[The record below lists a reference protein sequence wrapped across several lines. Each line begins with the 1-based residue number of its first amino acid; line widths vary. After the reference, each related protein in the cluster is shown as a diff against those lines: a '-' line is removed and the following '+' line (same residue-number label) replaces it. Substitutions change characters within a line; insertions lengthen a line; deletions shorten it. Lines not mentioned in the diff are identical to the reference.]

1 MFSQRNN
8 PYCDLLIISGAKI
21 KNFYESTKCFKSFL
35 YFCQQITKNAI
46 NMKKILGLDLGTTSI
61 GWALVNEKE
70 NDNEKS
76 EIIRLGVRV
85 NPLTID
91 EKTNYEKGKSITT
104 NADRRL
110 KRSMH
115 RNLQRYKLRRKNL
128 IECLLEHH
136 IISNETPL
144 YEQGNNTTFQ
154 TYRARAKAVT
164 EEVTLE
170 DFARVLLMI
179 NKKRGY
185 KSSRKVK
192 DGEEGELI
200 DGMEIAK
207 RLYEEN
213 LTPGQLL
220 LDLYQKGKK
229 NKPTFYRSDLQAE
242 FDKIW
247 EMQSAFYP
255 DILTDDFKSSV
266 RGFNKTQTSGAFY
279 GVHQIST
286 AKNSGKEGYAQSLL
300 WRTEA
305 IKHQLDIE
313 EVAYALADINGAI
326 NNSSKRLAMISDRS
340 KELYFNHQTIGQ
352 YLMQRL
358 DENPNNSLTNIIFYR
373 QDYLDEFE
381 AIWEKQAQYHSE
393 LTPELKK
400 EIRDIIIFYQR
411 DLKSSK
417 NLVSYCELEH
427 AEREITIEG
436 KKKTM
441 LTGCKVC
448 PKSSPLFQDFK
459 IWQILNNLQVSVVGH
474 QRKRIKKDKLQLSLF
489 DDAETGSLNRFLTQ
503 EEKDI
508 LYNELSIKDK
518 MSKRDVLKLLFDNP
532 KELDLNYKEVEGNR
546 TMAALF
552 KAYQD
557 IISLTGNGEYEFSKM
572 STDEVMSITTEIF
585 AGLGYK
591 TDFLTF
597 DSLLEGKAL
606 EQQPAYRL
614 WHLLY
619 SYSGDKSVTGNE
631 ALLNRIQ
638 ELCGFE
644 KEYATILANVS
655 LALDYGSLSA
665 KAIRK
670 ILPHMM
676 KGYEYSEACKMAGYN
691 HSVRSMTKE
700 ELANKEYKSRLD
712 EIRRNSL
719 RNPVVEKILNQM
731 INVINEIIKTY
742 GKPDEIRIEMARE
755 LKKSQEERELL
766 EAAIRKNTAESERL
780 RKELEEEFGI
790 QHVTR
795 NDILRYK
802 LYNELKLNGYKTLY
816 SNTYIPREELYSK
829 RFDIEHIIP
838 QSRLFD
844 DSFSNKT
851 LEVRD
856 INIEKGNKTAYD
868 FVAEKYNEQGLAD
881 YESRVEELFNNKVIS
896 RTKRNNLLM
905 KESEIPSDFLERD
918 LRDSQYIA
926 RKARE
931 ILEEIVPF
939 VVTTTGAVTSRLRE
953 DWQLVNIMQELNWNK
968 YNALGLT
975 ERYTDKNGNI
985 VKRIKDWTKRNDH
998 RHHAMDAL
1006 PIAFTKRSIVQYLSN
1021 LNARSDKS
1029 SSIYGIEQK
1038 ELHRDEKDHKLV
1050 FNAPM
1055 PLDEFRAEAIKHLES
1070 ILVSIKAKNKVVT
1083 KNINKVK
1090 TKDGHQQKVQLTPRG
1105 ALHNETVYG
1114 KIRNYEAEFRK
1125 VDGKFTEEV
1134 ILRVSNQKYR
1144 EALLKR
1150 LAEFDNDPKKA
1161 FTGKN
1166 SLEKSPIWLN
1176 ADHSHAVPLKIKLYK
1191 IVDVFT
1197 IKKAV
1202 DKDLKIDKVID
1213 NKVRAILQARLDEFN
1228 GDAAKAFS
1236 NLDENPIWLNKE
1248 KGIAIKRVKI
1258 RAKVSSDTSVPLHI
1272 KKDLLGNIIEDVEGR
1287 PLPTDYVNTANN
1299 HHVAIFVDTEGNW
1312 HEHVVSFFEAT
1323 ASALL
1328 GLPIVDKNYKS
1339 EEGWKFLFSMKQ
1351 NEYFVFP
1358 NEETGFIPSEIDLM
1372 DIKNYPLIS
1381 PNLYRVQ
1388 KFSSLFYIFRHHLE
1402 TNVEE
1407 PNELKDTTW
1416 KSIRSV
1422 KNLNGVIKVRVNHL
1436 GTIVAVGEY

>member
-1 MFSQRNN
+1 
-8 PYCDLLIISGAKI
+8 
-21 KNFYESTKCFKSFL
+21 
-35 YFCQQITKNAI
+35 
-46 NMKKILGLDLGTTSI
+46 MKKILGLDLGTTSI

-70 NDNEKS
+70 NDS
-76 EIIRLGVRV
+76 ENSSIIRLGVRV
-85 NPLTID
+85 NPLTVD
-91 EKTNYEKGKSITT
+91 EKTNFEKGKSITT
-104 NADRRL
+104 NADRRM
-110 KRSMH
+110 KRSIH
-115 RNLQRYKLRRKNL
+115 RNLQRFKLRRKNL
-128 IECLLEHH
+128 VDCLLENH
-136 IISNETPL
+136 IISEKTEL
-144 YEQGNNTTFQ
+144 FEAGNNSTFK

-164 EEVTLE
+164 EEISLE

-200 DGMEIAK
+200 DGIEIAK
-207 RLYEEN
+207 RLYDEGI
-213 LTPGQLL
+213 TPGQLL
-220 LDLYQKGKK
+220 LDLALKGKK
-229 NKPTFYRSDLQAE
+229 NRPSFYRSDLQAE

-247 EMQSAFYP
+247 DVQSKYYP
-255 DILTDDFKSSV
+255 TILTDDFRASIH
-266 RGFNKTQTSGAFY
+266 GFNKTQTSGAFF
-279 GVHQIST
+279 GVHKIYT
-286 AKNSGKEGYAQSLL
+286 AKNSGKEGYLQALK
-300 WRTEA
+300 WRTDA
-305 IKHQLDIE
+305 LVKKLGID
-313 EVAYALADINGAI
+313 EVAYILADINGAI

-340 KELYFNHQTIGQ
+340 KELYFNHLTVGQ

-358 DENPNNSLTNIIFYR
+358 DKNPNASLANIIFYR
-373 QDYLDEFE
+373 QDYMDEFE
-381 AIWEKQAQYHSE
+381 AIWEKQKQYHPE
-393 LTPELKK
+393 LTAELKK

-411 DLKSSK
+411 DLKSCK

-427 AEREITIEG
+427 NKREIEIDG
-436 KKKTM
+436 KKKTI

-459 IWQILNNLQVSVVGH
+459 IWQILNNLVVSVTGH
-474 QRKRIKKDKLQLSLF
+474 KRKRIKKDQTQPSLF
-489 DDAETGSLNRFLTQ
+489 GDAEVGSLQRFLTQ
-503 EEKDI
+503 EEKDV
-508 LYNELSIKDK
+508 LYKELTIREK
-518 MSKRDVLKLLFDNP
+518 MNKKEVLKLLFDNP
-532 KELDLNYKEVEGNR
+532 KELDLNYKEVEGNK

-552 KAYQD
+552 KAYQN
-557 IISLTGNGEYEFSKM
+557 IISLTGNGEYDFTKM
-572 STDEVMSITTEIF
+572 PADEVMALVKEIF
-585 AGLGYK
+585 SGLGYK
-591 TDFLTF
+591 TDYLTF
-597 DSLLEGKAL
+597 DSLLEGKEL
-606 EQQPAYRL
+606 EKQSAYRL

-619 SYSGDKSVTGNE
+619 SYTGDSSVTGNE
-631 ALLNRIQ
+631 SLLNKIKDI
-638 ELCGFE
+638 CGFE
-644 KEYATILANVS
+644 KEYAIILANLS
-655 LALDYGSLSA
+655 MPLDYGSLSA

-670 ILPHMM
+670 IMPFMV
-676 KGYEYSEACKMAGYN
+676 KGYEYSEACTKAGYN
-691 HSVRSMTKE
+691 HSVRSLTKE
-700 ELANKEYKSRLD
+700 ELANKEYKTKLD
-712 EIRRNSL
+712 EIKRNSL

-731 INVINEIIKTY
+731 INVINEIITTY

-766 EAAIRKNTAESERL
+766 DAAIRQNTAESEKL

-816 SNTYIPREELYSK
+816 SNTYIPREELFSK

-838 QSRLFD
+838 KARLFD

-856 INIEKGNKTAYD
+856 INIEKGDMTAYD
-868 FVAEKYNEQGLAD
+868 YVEGKYDETYLAN
-881 YESRVEELFNNKVIS
+881 YESRVEELFAAKVIS

-905 KESEIPSDFLERD
+905 KEADIPSDFLERD

-931 ILEEIVPF
+931 ILEDLVPF

-953 DWQLVNIMQELNWNK
+953 DWQLVNLMQELNWEK
-968 YNALGLT
+968 YDALGLT

-1006 PIAFTKRSIVQYLSN
+1006 TIAFTKRSIVQYLSN

-1038 ELHRDEKDHKLV
+1038 ELHRDEKDRKLV

-1055 PLDEFRAEAIKHLES
+1055 PLNEFRAEARKHLES

-1083 KNINKVK
+1083 KNINKAK
-1090 TKDGHQQKVQLTPRG
+1090 TKDGRQQKIQLTPRG

-1114 KIRNYEAEFRK
+1114 KITNFEAEYRK
-1125 VDGKFTEEV
+1125 VDGKFTEET

-1144 EALLKR
+1144 EALLNR
-1150 LAEFDNDPKKA
+1150 LNEFNNDPKKA

-1166 SLEKSPIWLN
+1166 SLEKNPIWLN
-1176 ADHSHAVPLKIKLYK
+1176 TDHSHCVPAKVKLYK
-1191 IVDVFT
+1191 KVDVFT

-1202 DKDLKIDKVID
+1202 DKDLKLDKVID
-1213 NKVRAILQARLDEFN
+1213 NKIRVILQQRLDEFG

-1236 NLDENPIWLNKE
+1236 NLDDNPIWLNKD

-1258 RAKVSSDTSVPLHI
+1258 KAKVSSETSIPLHV
-1272 KKDLLGNIIEDVEGR
+1272 KRDLFGNIIKDASGNAV
-1287 PLPTDYVNTANN
+1287 PTDYVNTASN
-1299 HHVAIFVDTEGNW
+1299 HHAAIFVDNDGVW

-1323 ASALL
+1323 ASALM
-1328 GLPIVDKNYKS
+1328 GLPVVDKNYKS

-1358 NEETGFIPSEIDLM
+1358 NEKTGFIPSEIDLT
-1372 DIKNYPLIS
+1372 DPANYHLIS
-1381 PNLYRVQ
+1381 PNLFRVQ
-1388 KFSSLFYIFRHHLE
+1388 KFSSSFYVFRHHLE
-1402 TNVEE
+1402 TNVDESTK
-1407 PNELKDTTW
+1407 LMGTTW
-1416 KSIRSV
+1416 KRLQTI
-1422 KNLNGVIKVRVNHL
+1422 KYLEGIIKVRLNHL
-1436 GTIVAVGEY
+1436 GQIKSVGEY

>member
-1 MFSQRNN
+1 
-8 PYCDLLIISGAKI
+8 
-21 KNFYESTKCFKSFL
+21 
-35 YFCQQITKNAI
+35 
-46 NMKKILGLDLGTTSI
+46 MKKILGLDLGTTSI

-85 NPLTID
+85 NPLTVD
-91 EKTNYEKGKSITT
+91 EKSNFERGKSITT
-104 NADRRL
+104 NADRRM

-136 IISNETPL
+136 IISEDTPL
-144 YEQGNNTTFQ
+144 FEQGNNTTFQ

-164 EEVTLE
+164 EEITLDE
-170 DFARVLLMI
+170 FARVLLMI

-207 RLYEEN
+207 RLYEDN

-220 LDLYQKGKK
+220 LDLYNKGKK
-229 NKPTFYRSDLQAE
+229 NRPTFYRSDLQAE

-247 EMQSAFYP
+247 EVQSAFYP
-255 DILTDDFKSSV
+255 NILTDDFKSSIH
-266 RGFNKTQTSGAFY
+266 GFNKTQTSGAFY
-279 GVHQIST
+279 GVHQIYT
-286 AKNSGKEGYAQSLL
+286 AKNSGKEGYLQSLT
-300 WRTEA
+300 WRTEGL
-305 IKHQLDIE
+305 KHRLDIE

-352 YLMQRL
+352 YLMRHL

-373 QDYLDEFE
+373 QDYMDEFE
-381 AIWEKQAQYHSE
+381 AIWERQAQYHPE
-393 LTPELKK
+393 LTTELKK

-411 DLKSSK
+411 DLKSCK

-427 AEREITIEG
+427 TEREITIDG
-436 KKKTM
+436 KKKTI

-474 QRKRIKKDKLQLSLF
+474 QRKRIKKDKSQLSLF
-489 DDAETGSLNRFLTQ
+489 DDAETGALNRFLTQ
-503 EEKDI
+503 EEKDV

-532 KELDLNYKEVEGNR
+532 KNLDLNYKEVEGNR
-546 TMAALF
+546 TMAALY

-557 IISLTGNGEYEFSKM
+557 IISLTGNGEYDFSKM
-572 STDEVMSITTEIF
+572 PANEAISITTEIF
-585 AGLGYK
+585 SGLGYK
-591 TDFLTF
+591 TDFLSF
-597 DSLLEGKAL
+597 NPLLEGKAL
-606 EQQPAYRL
+606 EQQPVYRL

-619 SYSGDKSVTGNE
+619 SYTGDKSVTGNE
-631 ALLNRIQ
+631 SLLKRIQ

-644 KEYATILANVS
+644 KEYASVLANIS

-691 HSVRSMTKE
+691 HSARSLTKE

-712 EIRRNSL
+712 IIKRNSL

-766 EAAIRKNTAESERL
+766 DAAIRKNTAESEKL
-780 RKELEEEFGI
+780 RKELEDEFGI

-816 SNTYIPREELYSK
+816 SNTYIPREELFSK

-856 INIEKGNKTAYD
+856 INIEKGNMTAYD
-868 FVAEKYNEQGLAD
+868 YVAGKYDEKYLVD
-881 YESRVEELFNNKVIS
+881 YESRIEELFAQKAIS

-905 KESEIPSDFLERD
+905 KEEDIPSDFLERD

-931 ILEEIVPF
+931 ILEELVPF

-953 DWQLVNIMQELNWNK
+953 DWQLVNIMQELNWEK
-968 YNALGLT
+968 YDALGLT
-975 ERYTDKNGNI
+975 ERYTDKNGNV

-1006 PIAFTKRSIVQYLSN
+1006 TIAFTKRSIVQYLSN
-1021 LNARSDKS
+1021 MNARSDKS

-1055 PLDEFRAEAIKHLES
+1055 PLNEFRAEAKNHLES

-1083 KNINKVK
+1083 KNINKGK

-1114 KIRNYEAEFRK
+1114 KIRNYEAEYRK

-1134 ILRVSNQKYR
+1134 ILRVSNQKCR

-1150 LAEFDNDPKKA
+1150 LAEFNNDPKKA

-1166 SLEKSPIWLN
+1166 SLEKNPIWLN
-1176 ADHSHAVPLKIKLYK
+1176 ADHSHAVPLKVKLYK

-1202 DKDLKIDKVID
+1202 DKDLKLDKVID
-1213 NKVRAILQARLDEFN
+1213 DKVRTILQQRLDEFG
-1228 GDAAKAFS
+1228 GDAAKAFT

-1258 RAKVSSDTSVPLHI
+1258 RGIANGEPIRVKRDI
-1272 KKDLLGNIIEDVEGR
+1272 KGNIIKDENGNPIPNDF
-1287 PLPTDYVNTANN
+1287 VNTGNN
-1299 HHVAIFVDTEGNW
+1299 HHVAVFRDQEGKL
-1312 HEHVVSFFEAT
+1312 HEQVVSFYEAT
-1323 ASALL
+1323 TRAIL
-1328 GLPIVDKNYKS
+1328 GYPIVDRLYRRS
-1339 EEGWKFLFSMKQ
+1339 EGWEFLFSMKQ

-1358 NEETGFIPSEIDLM
+1358 NEKTGFKPQEIDLLNANNWS
-1372 DIKNYPLIS
+1372 IIS

-1388 KFSSLFYIFRHHLE
+1388 KFTTGDYVFRHHLE
-1402 TNVEE
+1402 TNVESE
-1407 PNELKDTTW
+1407 NVLRDITW
-1416 KSIRSV
+1416 KRIRSIQDLEWIV
-1422 KNLNGVIKVRVNHL
+1422 KVRLNHL
-1436 GTIVAVGEY
+1436 GEIVAVGEY

>member
-1 MFSQRNN
+1 
-8 PYCDLLIISGAKI
+8 
-21 KNFYESTKCFKSFL
+21 
-35 YFCQQITKNAI
+35 
-46 NMKKILGLDLGTTSI
+46 MKRILGLDLGTTSI

-70 NDNEKS
+70 NDTEKS
-76 EIIRLGVRV
+76 SIIRLGVRV
-85 NPLTID
+85 NPLTVD
-91 EKTNYEKGKSITT
+91 EKSNFEKGKSITT

-128 IECLLEHH
+128 IECLIEHH
-136 IISNETPL
+136 IISEETPL
-144 YEQGNNTTFQ
+144 FELGNASTFK

-164 EEVTLE
+164 DEISLE

-207 RLYEEN
+207 RLYDED

-220 LDLYQKGKK
+220 LELFNQGKK
-229 NKPTFYRSDLQAE
+229 SRPTFYRSDLQAE

-247 EMQSAFYP
+247 HVQSAFYP
-255 DILTDDFKSSV
+255 DILTDDFKSKLH
-266 RGFNKTQTSGAFY
+266 GFNKNQTSGAFY
-279 GVHQIST
+279 GVYNIET
-286 AKNSGKEGYAQSLL
+286 PKNSGKEGYLQALK
-300 WRTEA
+300 WRTDALSKKLEIA
-305 IKHQLDIE
+305 

-352 YLMQRL
+352 NLMQRL
-358 DENPNNSLTNIIFYR
+358 DNNPNASLTNIIFYR
-373 QDYLDEFE
+373 QDYMDEFE
-381 AIWEKQAQYHSE
+381 AIWEKQAQYHPE
-393 LTPELKK
+393 LTSELKK

-411 DLKSSK
+411 DLKSAK

-427 AEREITIEG
+427 SKREIIVDG
-436 KKKTM
+436 KKKTVM
-441 LTGCKVC
+441 IGCKVC
-448 PKSSPLFQDFK
+448 PKSSLLFQEFK
-459 IWQILNNLQVSVVGH
+459 IWQVLNNLQVSVIGH
-474 QRKRIKKDKLQLSLF
+474 QQKRVKIDKSQPSLF
-489 DDAETGSLNRFLTQ
+489 DDVETGSLKRFLTQ

-508 LYNELSIKDK
+508 LYNELSIREK
-518 MSKRDVLKLLFDNP
+518 MNKRDVLKLLFDNP
-532 KELDLNYKEVEGNR
+532 KNLDLNYKDVEGNR

-557 IISLTGNGEYEFSKM
+557 IISLTGNGDYDFTKM
-572 STDEVMSITTEIF
+572 RKEEVIALVTEIF
-585 AGLGYK
+585 SGLGYK
-591 TDFLTF
+591 TDFLAF
-597 DSLLEGKAL
+597 DPLLEGKAL
-606 EQQPAYRL
+606 EQQPAYHL

-619 SYSGDKSVTGNE
+619 SYAGDKSKTGNE
-631 ALLNRIQ
+631 SLLNRIGVI
-638 ELCGFE
+638 CGFE
-644 KEYATILANVS
+644 KEYATILSNTS
-655 LALDYGSLSA
+655 LPLDYGSLSA

-670 ILPHMM
+670 ILPFMM
-676 KGYEYSEACKMAGYN
+676 KGYEYSEACNMAGYK
-691 HSVRSMTKE
+691 HSARSLTKE
-700 ELANKEYKSRLD
+700 ELAIKEYKDKLD
-712 EIRRNSL
+712 EIKRNSL

-755 LKKSQEERELL
+755 LKKSQEERQLL
-766 EAAIRKNTAESERL
+766 DEAIRKNTAESEEL
-780 RKELEEEFGI
+780 RKKLETEFGI
-790 QHVTR
+790 QHVTQ
-795 NDILRYK
+795 NDIIRLK
-802 LYNELKLNGYKTLY
+802 LYNELKQNGYKTLY
-816 SNTYIPREELYSK
+816 SNTYIPREELFSK
-829 RFDIEHIIP
+829 RFDIEHIIAKA
-838 QSRLFD
+838 RLFD

-856 INIEKGNKTAYD
+856 INIEKGNMTAYD
-868 FVAEKYNEQGLAD
+868 YVAGKYDDKYLSD
-881 YESRVEELFNNKVIS
+881 YENRVEELYASKAIS

-931 ILEEIVPF
+931 ILEELVPF

-953 DWQLVNIMQELNWNK
+953 DWQLVNIMQELNWDK
-968 YNALGLT
+968 YDALGMT
-975 ERYTDKNGNI
+975 ERYQDKNGNI
-985 VKRIKDWTKRNDH
+985 VRRIKGWTKRNDN

-1006 PIAFTKRSIVQYLSN
+1006 TIAFTKRSIVQYLSN
-1021 LNARSDKS
+1021 MNARSDKS
-1029 SSIYGIEQK
+1029 GSIYGIEQK
-1038 ELHRDEKDHKLV
+1038 ELHRDEKNNKLV

-1055 PLDEFRAEAIKHLES
+1055 PLDEFRAEAKKHLES

-1083 KNINKVK
+1083 KNINKAK
-1090 TKDGHQQKVQLTPRG
+1090 TKEGRQHKVQLTPRG

-1114 KIRNYEAEFRK
+1114 KIRNFEAEYKK
-1125 VDGKFTEEV
+1125 VDGKFSEET

-1150 LAEFDNDPKKA
+1150 LAEYGNNPQKA

-1166 SLEKSPIWLN
+1166 SLEKNPIWLN
-1176 ADHSHAVPLKIKLYK
+1176 ADHSHCLPMKVKLFK
-1191 IVDVFT
+1191 VVDVFT
-1197 IKKAV
+1197 IKKAI
-1202 DKDLKIDKVID
+1202 DKDLKLDKVID
-1213 NKVRAILQARLDEFN
+1213 QKIREILQTRLDEFGGN
-1228 GDAAKAFS
+1228 AAKAFS
-1236 NLDENPIWLNKE
+1236 NLDDNPIWLNKD

-1258 RAKVSSDTSVPLHI
+1258 KAKVSSETSVPLHI
-1272 KKDLLGNIIEDVEGR
+1272 KRYLFGNIITDKNGNAV
-1287 PLPTDYVNTANN
+1287 PTDYVNTANN
-1299 HHVAIFVDTEGNW
+1299 HHVAIFVDNEGVW

-1323 ASALL
+1323 ASAML

-1358 NEETGFIPSEIDLM
+1358 NEKTKFVPSEIDLT
-1372 DIKNYPLIS
+1372 DPNNYSIIS

-1388 KFSSLFYIFRHHLE
+1388 KFSSSFYVFRHHLE

-1407 PNELKDTTW
+1407 SNELKGCTW
-1416 KSIRSV
+1416 FRITSI
-1422 KNLNGVIKVRVNHL
+1422 KNLEKAVKVRVNHI
-1436 GTIVAVGEY
+1436 GNIVAVGEY

>member
-1 MFSQRNN
+1 
-8 PYCDLLIISGAKI
+8 
-21 KNFYESTKCFKSFL
+21 
-35 YFCQQITKNAI
+35 
-46 NMKKILGLDLGTTSI
+46 MKKILGLDLGTTSI

-85 NPLTID
+85 NPLTVD
-91 EKTNYEKGKSITT
+91 EKSNFERGKSITT
-104 NADRRL
+104 NADRRM

-136 IISNETPL
+136 IISEDTPL
-144 YEQGNNTTFQ
+144 FEQGNNTTFQ

-164 EEVTLE
+164 EEITLDE
-170 DFARVLLMI
+170 FARVLLMI

-207 RLYEEN
+207 RLYEDN

-220 LDLYQKGKK
+220 LDLYNKGKK
-229 NKPTFYRSDLQAE
+229 NRPTFYRSDLQAE

-247 EMQSAFYP
+247 EVQSAFYP
-255 DILTDDFKSSV
+255 NILTDDFKSSIH
-266 RGFNKTQTSGAFY
+266 GFNKTQTSGAFY
-279 GVHQIST
+279 GVHQIYT
-286 AKNSGKEGYAQSLL
+286 AKNSGKEGYLQSLT
-300 WRTEA
+300 WRTEGL
-305 IKHQLDIE
+305 KHRLDIE

-373 QDYLDEFE
+373 QDYMDEFE
-381 AIWEKQAQYHSE
+381 AIWERQAQYHPE
-393 LTPELKK
+393 LTTELKK

-411 DLKSSK
+411 DLKSCK

-427 AEREITIEG
+427 TEREITIDG
-436 KKKTM
+436 KKKTI

-474 QRKRIKKDKLQLSLF
+474 QRKRIKKDKSQLSLF
-489 DDAETGSLNRFLTQ
+489 DDAETGALNRFLTQ
-503 EEKDI
+503 EEKDV

-532 KELDLNYKEVEGNR
+532 KNLDLNYKEVEGNR
-546 TMAALF
+546 TMAALY

-557 IISLTGNGEYEFSKM
+557 IISLTGNGEYDFSKM
-572 STDEVMSITTEIF
+572 PANEAISITTEIF
-585 AGLGYK
+585 TGLGYK
-591 TDFLTF
+591 TDFLSF
-597 DSLLEGKAL
+597 NPLLEGKAL
-606 EQQPAYRL
+606 EQQPVYRL

-619 SYSGDKSVTGNE
+619 SYTGDKSVTGNE
-631 ALLNRIQ
+631 SLLKRIQ

-644 KEYATILANVS
+644 KEYASVLANIS

-691 HSVRSMTKE
+691 HSARSLTKE

-712 EIRRNSL
+712 IIKRNSL

-766 EAAIRKNTAESERL
+766 DAAIRKNTAESEKL
-780 RKELEEEFGI
+780 RKELEDEFGI

-816 SNTYIPREELYSK
+816 SNTYIPREELFSK

-856 INIEKGNKTAYD
+856 INIEKGNMTAYD
-868 FVAEKYNEQGLAD
+868 YVAGKYDEKYLVD
-881 YESRVEELFNNKVIS
+881 YESRIEELFAQKAIS

-905 KESEIPSDFLERD
+905 KEEDIPSDFLERD

-931 ILEEIVPF
+931 ILEELVPF

-953 DWQLVNIMQELNWNK
+953 DWQLVNIMQELNWEK
-968 YNALGLT
+968 YDALGLT
-975 ERYTDKNGNI
+975 ERYTDKNGNV

-1006 PIAFTKRSIVQYLSN
+1006 TIAFTKRSIVQYLSN
-1021 LNARSDKS
+1021 MNARSDKS

-1055 PLDEFRAEAIKHLES
+1055 PLNEFRAEAKNHLES

-1083 KNINKVK
+1083 KNINKGK

-1114 KIRNYEAEFRK
+1114 KIRNYEAEYRK

-1134 ILRVSNQKYR
+1134 ILRVSNQKCR

-1150 LAEFDNDPKKA
+1150 LAEFNNDPKKA

-1166 SLEKSPIWLN
+1166 SLEKNPIWLN
-1176 ADHSHAVPLKIKLYK
+1176 ADHSHAVPLKVKLYK

-1202 DKDLKIDKVID
+1202 DKDLKLDKVID
-1213 NKVRAILQARLDEFN
+1213 DKVRTILQQRLDEFG
-1228 GDAAKAFS
+1228 GDAAKAFT

-1258 RAKVSSDTSVPLHI
+1258 RGIANGEPIRVKRDI
-1272 KKDLLGNIIEDVEGR
+1272 KGNIIKDENGNPIPNDF
-1287 PLPTDYVNTANN
+1287 VNTGNN
-1299 HHVAIFVDTEGNW
+1299 HHVAVFRDQEGKL
-1312 HEHVVSFFEAT
+1312 HEQVVSFYEAT
-1323 ASALL
+1323 TRAIL
-1328 GLPIVDKNYKS
+1328 GYPIVDRLYRRS
-1339 EEGWKFLFSMKQ
+1339 EGWEFLFSMKQ

-1358 NEETGFIPSEIDLM
+1358 NEKTGFKPQEIDLLNANNWS
-1372 DIKNYPLIS
+1372 IIS

-1388 KFSSLFYIFRHHLE
+1388 KFTTGDYVFRHHLE
-1402 TNVEE
+1402 TNVESE
-1407 PNELKDTTW
+1407 NVLRDITW
-1416 KSIRSV
+1416 KRIRSIQDLEWIV
-1422 KNLNGVIKVRVNHL
+1422 KVRLNHL
-1436 GTIVAVGEY
+1436 GEIVAVGE

>member
-1 MFSQRNN
+1 
-8 PYCDLLIISGAKI
+8 
-21 KNFYESTKCFKSFL
+21 
-35 YFCQQITKNAI
+35 
-46 NMKKILGLDLGTTSI
+46 MKKILGLDLGTTSI
-61 GWALVNEKE
+61 GWALVNEGE
-70 NDNEKS
+70 NENEKS

-85 NPLTID
+85 NPLTVD

-104 NADRRL
+104 NADRRM

-128 IECLLEHH
+128 IECLLENH
-136 IISNETPL
+136 IITDETPL

-164 EEVTLE
+164 EEISLE
-170 DFARVLLMI
+170 DFARVLMMI

-207 RLYEEN
+207 RLYEED

-229 NKPTFYRSDLQAE
+229 NRPTFYRSDLQAE

-247 EMQSAFYP
+247 EIQSAFYP
-255 DILTDDFKSSV
+255 SILTDDFKSSIH
-266 RGFNKTQTSGAFY
+266 GFNKTQTSGAFY
-279 GVHQIST
+279 GIYKIST
-286 AKNSGKEGYAQSLL
+286 AKNSGKEGYLQSLT

-305 IKHQLDIE
+305 LKHQLDIE

-352 YLMQRL
+352 YLMHQL

-373 QDYLDEFE
+373 QDYMDEFE
-381 AIWEKQAQYHSE
+381 AIWEKQAQYHPE

-411 DLKSSK
+411 DLKSCK

-427 AEREITIEG
+427 TEREITVEG
-436 KKKTM
+436 KKKTI

-448 PKSSPLFQDFK
+448 PKSSLLFQNFK
-459 IWQILNNLQVSVVGH
+459 IWQMLNNLQVSVVGH
-474 QRKRIKKDKLQLSLF
+474 QRKRIKKDKSQLSLF
-489 DDAETGSLNRFLTQ
+489 DDAEAGALNRFLTQ

-508 LYNELSIKDK
+508 LFNELSIKEK

-532 KELDLNYKEVEGNR
+532 KNLDLNYKEVEGNK
-546 TMAALF
+546 TMATLF

-557 IISLTGNGEYEFSKM
+557 IISLTGNGEYDFSKM
-572 STDEVMSITTEIF
+572 PADEVMSVTNEIF
-585 AGLGYK
+585 TGLGYK
-591 TDFLTF
+591 TDYLTF
-597 DSLLEGKAL
+597 NPLLEGKSL
-606 EQQPAYRL
+606 EQHPAYRL

-619 SYSGDKSVTGNE
+619 SYTGDKSVTGND
-631 ALLNRIQ
+631 ALLNKIQ
-638 ELCGFE
+638 ALCGFE
-644 KEYATILANVS
+644 KEYAAILANVS
-655 LALDYGSLSA
+655 LALDYSSLSA

-670 ILPHMM
+670 LLPHMM

-691 HSVRSMTKE
+691 HSARSLTKE
-700 ELANKEYKSRLD
+700 EIANKEYKNRLD

-731 INVINEIIKTY
+731 INVINEIVKTY

-766 EAAIRKNTAESERL
+766 DAAIRKNAAESEKL

-816 SNTYIPREELYSK
+816 SNTYIPREELFSK

-868 FVAEKYNEQGLAD
+868 YVADKYDEQGLTD
-881 YESRVEELFNNKVIS
+881 YESRVDELFNNKVIS

-905 KESEIPSDFLERD
+905 KEAEIPSDFLERD

-926 RKARE
+926 KKARE
-931 ILEEIVPF
+931 ILEDLVPF

-1006 PIAFTKRSIVQYLSN
+1006 TIAFTKRSIVQYLSN

-1029 SSIYGIEQK
+1029 SSIYSIEQK

-1055 PLDEFRAEAIKHLES
+1055 PLDEFRAEAKKHLES

-1083 KNINKVK
+1083 KNINKAK
-1090 TKDGHQQKVQLTPRG
+1090 TKDGYQHKIQLTPRG

-1114 KIRNYEAEFRK
+1114 KIRNYEAEYRK
-1125 VDGKFTEEV
+1125 IDGKFTEET

-1144 EALLKR
+1144 DALLKR
-1150 LAEFDNDPKKA
+1150 LDEFDNDPKKA

-1166 SLEKSPIWLN
+1166 SLEKNPIWLN
-1176 ADHSHAVPLKIKLYK
+1176 ADHSYAVPLKIKLYK

-1202 DKDLKIDKVID
+1202 DKDIKLDKVID
-1213 NKVRAILQARLDEFN
+1213 NKVRAILQQRLDEFG

-1236 NLDENPIWLNKE
+1236 NLDDNPIWLNQE

-1258 RAKVSSDTSVPLHI
+1258 RAKVSSETSVPLHV
-1272 KKDLLGNIIEDVEGR
+1272 KRDLPGNIIKDTLGNAI
-1287 PLPTDYVNTANN
+1287 PTDYVNTASN
-1299 HHVAIFVDTEGNW
+1299 HHVAIFIDSDGVW

-1323 ASALL
+1323 ASALM

-1358 NEETGFIPSEIDLM
+1358 NEKIGFVPSEIDLT
-1372 DIKNYPLIS
+1372 DPNNYHLIS

-1388 KFSSLFYIFRHHLE
+1388 KFSSSFYVFRHHLE
-1402 TNVEE
+1402 TNVDES
-1407 PNELKDTTW
+1407 NKLMGTTW
-1416 KSIRSV
+1416 KRITSI
-1422 KNLNGVIKVRVNHL
+1422 KNLDQVVKVRLNNL
-1436 GTIVAVGEY
+1436 GHILSVGEY

>member
-1 MFSQRNN
+1 
-8 PYCDLLIISGAKI
+8 
-21 KNFYESTKCFKSFL
+21 
-35 YFCQQITKNAI
+35 
-46 NMKKILGLDLGTTSI
+46 MKKILGLDLGTTSI

-85 NPLTID
+85 NPLTVD
-91 EKTNYEKGKSITT
+91 EKSNFERGKSITT
-104 NADRRL
+104 NADRRM

-136 IISNETPL
+136 IITDDTPL
-144 YEQGNNTTFQ
+144 FEQGNNTTFQ

-164 EEVTLE
+164 EEITLE
-170 DFARVLLMI
+170 EFARVLLMI

-220 LDLYQKGKK
+220 LDLYNKGKR
-229 NKPTFYRSDLQAE
+229 NRPTFYRSDLQAE

-247 EMQSAFYP
+247 EVQSAFYP
-255 DILTDDFKSSV
+255 NILTEDFKSSIH
-266 RGFNKTQTSGAFY
+266 GFNKTQTSGAFY
-279 GVHQIST
+279 GVHQIYT
-286 AKNSGKEGYAQSLL
+286 AKNSGKEGYLQSLT

-305 IKHQLDIE
+305 LKHQLDIE
-313 EVAYALADINGAI
+313 EVAYALADINGSI

-358 DENPNNSLTNIIFYR
+358 NENPNNSLTNIIFYR
-373 QDYLDEFE
+373 QDYMDEFE

-411 DLKSSK
+411 DLKSCK

-427 AEREITIEG
+427 TEREITVDG
-436 KKKTM
+436 KKKIIQ
-441 LTGCKVC
+441 TGCKVC

-459 IWQILNNLQVSVVGH
+459 IWQILNNLQVSIVGH
-474 QRKRIKKDKLQLSLF
+474 QRKRIKKDKSQLSLF
-489 DDAETGSLNRFLTQ
+489 NDAESGALNRFLTQ

-532 KELDLNYKEVEGNR
+532 KSLDLNYKEVEGNR

-557 IISLTGNGEYEFSKM
+557 IISLTGNGEYDFSKM
-572 STDEVMSITTEIF
+572 PGDEAKSITTEIF
-585 AGLGYK
+585 KGLGYK
-591 TDFLTF
+591 TDILSFNP
-597 DSLLEGKAL
+597 LLEGKAL

-619 SYSGDKSVTGNE
+619 SYTGDKSVTGNE
-631 ALLNRIQ
+631 ALLKKIQ
-638 ELCGFE
+638 ELYGFE
-644 KEYATILANVS
+644 KEYASVLANIS

-691 HSVRSMTKE
+691 HSARSLTKE

-712 EIRRNSL
+712 IIKRNSL

-766 EAAIRKNTAESERL
+766 DAAIRKNTAESEKL

-816 SNTYIPREELYSK
+816 SNTYIPREELFSK

-856 INIEKGNKTAYD
+856 INIEKGNMTAYD
-868 FVAEKYNEQGLAD
+868 YVAGKYDDKYLVD
-881 YESRVEELFNNKVIS
+881 YESRIEELFAQKVIS

-905 KESEIPSDFLERD
+905 KEEDIPSDFLERD

-931 ILEEIVPF
+931 ILEELVPF
-939 VVTTTGAVTSRLRE
+939 VVTTTGAVTNRLRE

-968 YNALGLT
+968 YDALGLT
-975 ERYTDKNGNI
+975 EHYTDKNGNI

-1006 PIAFTKRSIVQYLSN
+1006 TIAFTKRNIVQYLSN
-1021 LNARSDKS
+1021 MNARSDKS

-1055 PLDEFRAEAIKHLES
+1055 PLNEFRAEAKKHLES

-1083 KNINKVK
+1083 KNINKGK

-1114 KIRNYEAEFRK
+1114 KIRNYEAEYRK
-1125 VDGKFTEEV
+1125 ADGKFTEEV
-1134 ILRVSNQKYR
+1134 ILRVSNQKCR

-1150 LAEFDNDPKKA
+1150 LAEYDNDARKA

-1166 SLEKSPIWLN
+1166 SLEKNPIWLN
-1176 ADHSHAVPLKIKLYK
+1176 ADHSYAVPLKVKLYK

-1213 NKVRAILQARLDEFN
+1213 NKIRAILQQRLDEFG

-1258 RAKVSSDTSVPLHI
+1258 RAKVSSDTSVPLHV
-1272 KKDLLGNIIEDVEGR
+1272 KRDLLGDIIKDAEGKV
-1287 PLPTDYVNTANN
+1287 LPTDYVNTANN

-1328 GLPIVDKNYKS
+1328 GLPIVDKDYKR

-1351 NEYFVFP
+1351 YEYFVFP
-1358 NEETGFIPSEIDLM
+1358 NEKTGFIPYEIDLM
-1372 DIKNYPLIS
+1372 DPKNYALIS

-1388 KFSSLFYIFRHHLE
+1388 KFSSSFYVFRHHLE
-1402 TNVEE
+1402 TNVDES
-1407 PNELKDTTW
+1407 NELKETTW
-1416 KSIRSV
+1416 KRIQTIKYLDGIV
-1422 KNLNGVIKVRVNHL
+1422 KVRLNHL
-1436 GTIVAVGEY
+1436 GNIVAIGEY

>member
-1 MFSQRNN
+1 
-8 PYCDLLIISGAKI
+8 
-21 KNFYESTKCFKSFL
+21 
-35 YFCQQITKNAI
+35 
-46 NMKKILGLDLGTTSI
+46 MKKILGLDLGTTSI

-70 NDNEKS
+70 NNNEAS
-76 EIIRLGVRV
+76 SIIRLGVRV
-85 NPLTID
+85 NPLTVD
-91 EKTNYEKGKSITT
+91 EKTNFEKGKAITT
-104 NADRRL
+104 NADRRM

-136 IISNETPL
+136 IISDETPL
-144 YEQGNNTTFQ
+144 FEQGNNTTFQ
-154 TYRARAKAVT
+154 TYRARAKAVA
-164 EEVTLE
+164 EEISLE

-220 LDLYQKGKK
+220 LDLYTKGKK
-229 NKPTFYRSDLQAE
+229 NRPTFYRSDLQAE

-247 EMQSAFYP
+247 EVQSTFYP
-255 DILTDDFKSSV
+255 NILTDDFKSSIH
-266 RGFNKTQTSGAFY
+266 GFNKTQTSGAFY
-279 GVHQIST
+279 GVHQIYT
-286 AKNSGKEGYAQSLL
+286 AKNSGKEGYLQSLT

-305 IKHQLDIE
+305 LKHQIDIE
-313 EVAYALADINGAI
+313 EVAYALSDINGAI

-373 QDYLDEFE
+373 QDYMDEFE
-381 AIWEKQAQYHSE
+381 AIWERQAQYHPE
-393 LTPELKK
+393 LTSELKK

-411 DLKSSK
+411 DLKSCK

-427 AEREITIEG
+427 TEREITIDG
-436 KKKTM
+436 KKKTI

-474 QRKRIKKDKLQLSLF
+474 QRKKIKKDKSQQSLF
-489 DDAETGSLNRFLTQ
+489 DDSETGALNRFLTQ
-503 EEKDI
+503 EEKDT

-518 MSKRDVLKLLFDNP
+518 MSKGDVLKLLFDNP
-532 KELDLNYKEVEGNR
+532 KNLDLNYKEVEGNR
-546 TMAALF
+546 TMATLF

-557 IISLTGNGEYEFSKM
+557 IISLTGNGEYDFSKM
-572 STDEVMSITTEIF
+572 PADEARSIITEIF
-585 AGLGYK
+585 TGLSYK
-591 TDFLTF
+591 TDFLSF
-597 DSLLEGKAL
+597 NPLLEGKAL
-606 EQQPAYRL
+606 EQQAAYRL

-619 SYSGDKSVTGNE
+619 SYTGDKSVTGNE
-631 ALLNRIQ
+631 ALLERIQ

-644 KEYATILANVS
+644 KEYASVLANIS

-691 HSVRSMTKE
+691 HSARSLTKE

-712 EIRRNSL
+712 IIKRNSL

-766 EAAIRKNTAESERL
+766 DAAIRKNTTESDKL

-816 SNTYIPREELYSK
+816 SNTYIPREELFSK

-856 INIEKGNKTAYD
+856 INIEKGNMTAYD
-868 FVAEKYNEQGLAD
+868 YVAGKYDEKHLVD
-881 YESRVEELFNNKVIS
+881 YESRVEELFAQKVIS
-896 RTKRNNLLM
+896 KTKRNNLLM
-905 KESEIPSDFLERD
+905 KEEGIPSDFLERD

-931 ILEEIVPF
+931 ILEELVPF

-953 DWQLVNIMQELNWNK
+953 DWQLVNLMQELNWDK
-968 YNALGLT
+968 YDALGLT
-975 ERYTDKNGNI
+975 EHYTDKNGNI

-1006 PIAFTKRSIVQYLSN
+1006 TIAFTKRSIVQYLSN
-1021 LNARSDKS
+1021 MNARSDKS

-1038 ELHRDEKDHKLV
+1038 ELHRDEKNHKLV

-1055 PLDEFRAEAIKHLES
+1055 PLNEFRAEAKKHLES

-1083 KNINKVK
+1083 KNINKGK
-1090 TKDGHQQKVQLTPRG
+1090 TKEGHQQKLQLTPRG

-1114 KIRNYEAEFRK
+1114 KIRNYEAEYKR

-1134 ILRVSNQKYR
+1134 ILRVSNQKCR

-1166 SLEKSPIWLN
+1166 SLEKNPIWLN
-1176 ADHSHAVPLKIKLYK
+1176 ADHSYAVPLKVKLYK

-1202 DKDLKIDKVID
+1202 DKDLKLDKVID
-1213 NKVRAILQARLDEFN
+1213 NKVRAILQQRLDEFG
-1228 GDAAKAFS
+1228 GDTAKAFS
-1236 NLDENPIWLNKE
+1236 NLDDNPIWLNKE

-1258 RAKVSSDTSVPLHI
+1258 RGIANGEPVRVKRDI
-1272 KKDLLGNIIEDVEGR
+1272 KGNTIKDENGNPI
-1287 PLPTDYVNTANN
+1287 PNDYVNTGNN
-1299 HHVAIFVDTEGNW
+1299 HHVAVFRDKEGKLQ
-1312 HEHVVSFFEAT
+1312 EHVVSFYEAT
-1323 ASALL
+1323 TRAIL
-1328 GLPIVDKNYKS
+1328 GYPIVDKMFRRS
-1339 EEGWKFLFSMKQ
+1339 EGWEFLFSMKQ

-1358 NEETGFIPSEIDLM
+1358 NEKTGFKPNEIDLM
-1372 DIKNYPLIS
+1372 NADNWGIIS

-1388 KFSSLFYIFRHHLE
+1388 KFTTGDYFFRHHLE
-1402 TNVEE
+1402 TNVESE
-1407 PNELKDTTW
+1407 NALRDITW
-1416 KSIRSV
+1416 KRIRSV
-1422 KNLNGVIKVRVNHL
+1422 QDLDGIIKVRLNHL
-1436 GTIVAVGEY
+1436 GNIVAVGEY

>member
-1 MFSQRNN
+1 
-8 PYCDLLIISGAKI
+8 
-21 KNFYESTKCFKSFL
+21 
-35 YFCQQITKNAI
+35 
-46 NMKKILGLDLGTTSI
+46 MKRILGLDLGTTSI

-70 NDNEKS
+70 NENES
-76 EIIRLGVRV
+76 SSIIRLGVRV
-85 NPLTID
+85 NPLTVD
-91 EKTNYEKGKSITT
+91 EKSNFERGKSITT
-104 NADRRL
+104 NADRRM

-136 IISNETPL
+136 IISDETPL
-144 YEQGNNTTFQ
+144 FEQGNNTTFQ

-164 EEVTLE
+164 EEISLE

-220 LDLYQKGKK
+220 LDLYNKGKR
-229 NKPTFYRSDLQAE
+229 NRPTFYRSDLQAE

-247 EMQSAFYP
+247 EVQSAFYP
-255 DILTDDFKSSV
+255 NILTDDFKSSIH
-266 RGFNKTQTSGAFY
+266 GFNKTQTSGAFY
-279 GVHQIST
+279 GVHQIYT
-286 AKNSGKEGYAQSLL
+286 AKNSGKEGYAQSLI

-305 IKHQLDIE
+305 LKHQLDIE

-358 DENPNNSLTNIIFYR
+358 DKDPNNSLTNIIFYR
-373 QDYLDEFE
+373 QDYMDEFE
-381 AIWEKQAQYHSE
+381 AIWEKQSQYHSE

-411 DLKSSK
+411 DLKSCK

-427 AEREITIEG
+427 TERDVTIDG
-436 KKKTM
+436 KKKTIQ
-441 LTGCKVC
+441 TGCKVC

-474 QRKRIKKDKLQLSLF
+474 QRKRITKDKTQPSLF
-489 DDAETGSLNRFLTQ
+489 DDAETGALNRFLTQ

-532 KELDLNYKEVEGNR
+532 KSLDLNYKEVEGNR
-546 TMAALF
+546 TMATLF

-557 IISLTGNGEYEFSKM
+557 IISLTGNGDYDFSKM
-572 STDEVMSITTEIF
+572 PADDAKSIIIEIF
-585 AGLGYK
+585 NGLGYK
-591 TDFLTF
+591 TDFLSF
-597 DSLLEGKAL
+597 NPLLEGKAL
-606 EQQPAYRL
+606 EQQPTYRL

-619 SYSGDKSVTGNE
+619 SYTGDKSVTGNE
-631 ALLNRIQ
+631 ALLVKIQ

-644 KEYATILANVS
+644 KEYASVLANIS

-691 HSVRSMTKE
+691 HSARSLTKE

-712 EIRRNSL
+712 TIKRNSL

-766 EAAIRKNTAESERL
+766 DAAIRKNTAESEKL

-802 LYNELKLNGYKTLY
+802 LYNELKMNGYKTLY
-816 SNTYIPREELYSK
+816 SNTYIPREEIFSK

-856 INIEKGNKTAYD
+856 INIEKGNMTAYD
-868 FVAEKYNEQGLAD
+868 YVAGKYDEKYLVD
-881 YESRVEELFNNKVIS
+881 YESRIEELFAQKVIS

-905 KESEIPSDFLERD
+905 KEEDIPSDFLERD
-918 LRDSQYIA
+918 LRDSQFIA

-931 ILEEIVPF
+931 ILEELVPF

-968 YNALGLT
+968 YDALGLT
-975 ERYTDKNGNI
+975 ESYTDKNGNI
-985 VKRIKDWTKRNDH
+985 VRRIKDWTKRNDH

-1006 PIAFTKRSIVQYLSN
+1006 TIAFTKQSIVQYLSN
-1021 LNARSDKS
+1021 MNARSDKS

-1055 PLDEFRAEAIKHLES
+1055 PLNEFRAEAKKHLES

-1083 KNINKVK
+1083 KNINKGK
-1090 TKDGHQQKVQLTPRG
+1090 TRDGHQQKVQLTPRG

-1114 KIRNYEAEFRK
+1114 KICSYEAEYRK
-1125 VDGKFTEEV
+1125 VDGKFTEDV
-1134 ILRVSNQKYR
+1134 ILRVSNQKCR

-1150 LAEFDNDPKKA
+1150 LAEFNDDPKKA
-1161 FTGKN
+1161 FAGKN
-1166 SLEKSPIWLN
+1166 SLEKNPIWLN
-1176 ADHSHAVPLKIKLYK
+1176 EDHSYAVPLKVKLYK

-1213 NKVRAILQARLDEFN
+1213 NKVRTILQQRLDEFG

-1258 RAKVSSDTSVPLHI
+1258 KAKVSADTSVPLHV
-1272 KKDLLGNIIEDVEGR
+1272 KRDLFGNLLRDTEGKA
-1287 PLPTDYVNTANN
+1287 LPTDFVNTANN

-1328 GLPIVDKNYKS
+1328 GLPIIDKNYKS

-1358 NEETGFIPSEIDLM
+1358 DKKTGFIPSEIDLM
-1372 DIKNYPLIS
+1372 DSKNYPLIS

-1407 PNELKDTTW
+1407 LNELRDTTW

-1422 KNLNGVIKVRVNHL
+1422 KNLDGVIKVRINHI
-1436 GTIVAVGEY
+1436 GAIVAVGDY

>member
-1 MFSQRNN
+1 
-8 PYCDLLIISGAKI
+8 
-21 KNFYESTKCFKSFL
+21 
-35 YFCQQITKNAI
+35 
-46 NMKKILGLDLGTTSI
+46 MKKILGLDLGTTSI

-85 NPLTID
+85 NPLTVD
-91 EKTNYEKGKSITT
+91 EKSNFERGKSITT
-104 NADRRL
+104 NADRRM

-136 IISNETPL
+136 IISDETPL
-144 YEQGNNTTFQ
+144 FEQGNYTTFQ

-164 EEVTLE
+164 EEISLE

-207 RLYEEN
+207 RLYEED

-220 LDLYQKGKK
+220 LDLYNKGKR
-229 NKPTFYRSDLQAE
+229 NRPTFYRSDLQAE

-247 EMQSAFYP
+247 EVQSAFYP
-255 DILTDDFKSSV
+255 NILTDDFKSSIH
-266 RGFNKTQTSGAFY
+266 GFNKTQTSGAFY
-279 GVHQIST
+279 GVHQIYT
-286 AKNSGKEGYAQSLL
+286 AKNSGKEGYLQSLT

-305 IKHQLDIE
+305 LKHQIDIE

-326 NNSSKRLAMISDRS
+326 NNSSKRLAMVSDRS

-373 QDYLDEFE
+373 QDYMDEFE
-381 AIWEKQAQYHSE
+381 AIWEKQAQYHPE

-411 DLKSSK
+411 DLKSCK

-427 AEREITIEG
+427 TEREITVDG
-436 KKKTM
+436 KKKTIQ
-441 LTGCKVC
+441 TGCKVC

-474 QRKRIKKDKLQLSLF
+474 QRKRIKKDKLQPSLF
-489 DDAETGSLNRFLTQ
+489 DDAETGALNRFLTQ

-532 KELDLNYKEVEGNR
+532 KNLDLNYKEVEGNR

-557 IISLTGNGEYEFSKM
+557 IISLTGNGEYDFSKIPA
-572 STDEVMSITTEIF
+572 DEAKSITTEIF
-585 AGLGYK
+585 KGLGYK
-591 TDFLTF
+591 TDFLSF
-597 DSLLEGKAL
+597 NPLLEGKAL

-619 SYSGDKSVTGNE
+619 SYTGDKSVTGNE

-644 KEYATILANVS
+644 KEYASVLANIS

-670 ILPHMM
+670 ILPNMM

-691 HSVRSMTKE
+691 HSARSLTKQ

-712 EIRRNSL
+712 IIKRNSL

-766 EAAIRKNTAESERL
+766 DAAIRKNTAESEKL
-780 RKELEEEFGI
+780 RKELEEEFPI

-816 SNTYIPREELYSK
+816 SNTYIPREELFSK

-856 INIEKGNKTAYD
+856 INIEKGNMTAYD
-868 FVAEKYNEQGLAD
+868 YVAGKYDDKYLVD
-881 YESRVEELFNNKVIS
+881 YESRVEELFAQKVIS

-905 KESEIPSDFLERD
+905 KDEDIPSDFLERD

-931 ILEEIVPF
+931 ILEELVPF

-953 DWQLVNIMQELNWNK
+953 DWQLVNLMQELNWDK
-968 YNALGLT
+968 YDALGLT

-1006 PIAFTKRSIVQYLSN
+1006 TIAFTKRSIVQYLSN

-1029 SSIYGIEQK
+1029 GSIYGIEQK

-1055 PLDEFRAEAIKHLES
+1055 PLNEFRAEAKKHLES

-1083 KNINKVK
+1083 KNINKGK

-1114 KIRNYEAEFRK
+1114 KIRNYEAEYRK

-1134 ILRVSNQKYR
+1134 ILRVSNEKCR

-1150 LAEFDNDPKKA
+1150 LAEFDSDPKKA

-1166 SLEKSPIWLN
+1166 SLEKNPIWLN
-1176 ADHSHAVPLKIKLYK
+1176 ADHSYAVPLKVKLYK

-1213 NKVRAILQARLDEFN
+1213 NKVRAILQQRLDEFG

-1258 RAKVSSDTSVPLHI
+1258 RAKVSSDTSVPLHV
-1272 KKDLLGNIIEDVEGR
+1272 KRDLFGNLLTDIEGKA
-1287 PLPTDYVNTANN
+1287 LPTDFVNTANN
-1299 HHVAIFVDTEGNW
+1299 HHVAIFIDSEGTW

-1328 GLPIVDKNYKS
+1328 GLPIVDKHYKS

-1358 NEETGFIPSEIDLM
+1358 NEKTGFIPSEIDLM
-1372 DIKNYPLIS
+1372 DPKNFAITS

-1388 KFSSLFYIFRHHLE
+1388 KFSSSFYVFRHHLE
-1402 TNVEE
+1402 TNVDES
-1407 PNELKDTTW
+1407 NELKEITW
-1416 KSIRSV
+1416 KRIQTIKYLDGIV
-1422 KNLNGVIKVRVNHL
+1422 KVRLNHL
-1436 GTIVAVGEY
+1436 GAIVAVGEY

>member
-1 MFSQRNN
+1 
-8 PYCDLLIISGAKI
+8 
-21 KNFYESTKCFKSFL
+21 
-35 YFCQQITKNAI
+35 
-46 NMKKILGLDLGTTSI
+46 MKKILGLDLGTTSI

-70 NDNEKS
+70 NNNEAS
-76 EIIRLGVRV
+76 SIIRLGVRV
-85 NPLTID
+85 NPLTVD
-91 EKTNYEKGKSITT
+91 EKTNFEKGKSITT
-104 NADRRL
+104 NADRRM

-136 IISNETPL
+136 IISDETPL
-144 YEQGNNTTFQ
+144 FEQGNNTTFQ
-154 TYRARAKAVT
+154 TYRARAKAVA
-164 EEVTLE
+164 EEISLE

-220 LDLYQKGKK
+220 LDLYTKGKK
-229 NKPTFYRSDLQAE
+229 NRPTFYRSDLQAE

-247 EMQSAFYP
+247 EVQSTFYP
-255 DILTDDFKSSV
+255 NILTDDFKSSIH
-266 RGFNKTQTSGAFY
+266 GFNKTQTSGAFY
-279 GVHQIST
+279 GVHQIYT
-286 AKNSGKEGYAQSLL
+286 AKNSGKEGYLQSLT

-305 IKHQLDIE
+305 LKHQIDIE
-313 EVAYALADINGAI
+313 EVAYALSDINGAI

-373 QDYLDEFE
+373 QDYMDEFE
-381 AIWEKQAQYHSE
+381 AIWERQAQYHPE
-393 LTPELKK
+393 LTSELKK

-411 DLKSSK
+411 DLKSCK

-427 AEREITIEG
+427 TEREITIDG
-436 KKKTM
+436 KKKTI

-474 QRKRIKKDKLQLSLF
+474 QRKKIKKDKSQQSLF
-489 DDAETGSLNRFLTQ
+489 DDSETGALNRFLTQ
-503 EEKDI
+503 EEKDT

-532 KELDLNYKEVEGNR
+532 KNLDLNYKEVEGNR
-546 TMAALF
+546 TMATLF

-557 IISLTGNGEYEFSKM
+557 IISLTGNGEYDFSKM
-572 STDEVMSITTEIF
+572 PAYEARSIITEIF
-585 AGLGYK
+585 TGLSYK
-591 TDFLTF
+591 TDFLSF
-597 DSLLEGKAL
+597 NPLLEGKAL
-606 EQQPAYRL
+606 EQQAAYRL

-619 SYSGDKSVTGNE
+619 SYTGDKSVTGNE
-631 ALLNRIQ
+631 ALLERIQ

-644 KEYATILANVS
+644 KEYASVLANIS

-691 HSVRSMTKE
+691 HSARSLTKE

-712 EIRRNSL
+712 IIKRNSL

-766 EAAIRKNTAESERL
+766 DAAIRKNTTESDKL

-816 SNTYIPREELYSK
+816 SNTYIPREELFSK

-856 INIEKGNKTAYD
+856 INIEKGNMTAYD
-868 FVAEKYNEQGLAD
+868 YVAGKYDEKHLVD
-881 YESRVEELFNNKVIS
+881 YESRVEELFAQKVIS
-896 RTKRNNLLM
+896 KTKRNNLLM
-905 KESEIPSDFLERD
+905 KEEGIPSDFLERD

-931 ILEEIVPF
+931 ILEELVPF

-953 DWQLVNIMQELNWNK
+953 DWQLVNLMQELNWDK
-968 YNALGLT
+968 YDALGLT
-975 ERYTDKNGNI
+975 EHYTDKNGNI

-1006 PIAFTKRSIVQYLSN
+1006 TIAFTKRSIVQYLSN
-1021 LNARSDKS
+1021 MNARSDKS

-1038 ELHRDEKDHKLV
+1038 ELHRDEKNHKLV

-1055 PLDEFRAEAIKHLES
+1055 PLNEFRAEAKKHLES

-1083 KNINKVK
+1083 KNINKGK
-1090 TKDGHQQKVQLTPRG
+1090 TKEGHQQKLQLTPRG

-1114 KIRNYEAEFRK
+1114 KIRNYEAEYKR

-1134 ILRVSNQKYR
+1134 ILRVSNQKCR

-1166 SLEKSPIWLN
+1166 SLEKNPIWLN
-1176 ADHSHAVPLKIKLYK
+1176 ADHSYAVPLKVKLYK

-1202 DKDLKIDKVID
+1202 DKDLKLDKVID
-1213 NKVRAILQARLDEFN
+1213 NKVRAILQQRLDEFG
-1228 GDAAKAFS
+1228 GDTAKAFS
-1236 NLDENPIWLNKE
+1236 NLDDNPIWLNKE

-1258 RAKVSSDTSVPLHI
+1258 RGIANGEPVRVKRDI
-1272 KKDLLGNIIEDVEGR
+1272 KGNTIKDENGNPI
-1287 PLPTDYVNTANN
+1287 PNDYVNTGNN
-1299 HHVAIFVDTEGNW
+1299 HHVAVFRDKEGKLQ
-1312 HEHVVSFFEAT
+1312 EHVVSFYEAT
-1323 ASALL
+1323 TRAIL
-1328 GLPIVDKNYKS
+1328 GYPIVDKMFRRS
-1339 EEGWKFLFSMKQ
+1339 EGWEFLFSMKQ

-1358 NEETGFIPSEIDLM
+1358 NEKTGFKPNEIDLM
-1372 DIKNYPLIS
+1372 NADNWGIIS

-1388 KFSSLFYIFRHHLE
+1388 KFTTGDYFFRHHLE
-1402 TNVEE
+1402 TNVESE
-1407 PNELKDTTW
+1407 NALRDITW
-1416 KSIRSV
+1416 KRIRSV
-1422 KNLNGVIKVRVNHL
+1422 QDLDGIIKVRLNHL
-1436 GTIVAVGEY
+1436 GNIVAVGEY

>member
-1 MFSQRNN
+1 
-8 PYCDLLIISGAKI
+8 
-21 KNFYESTKCFKSFL
+21 
-35 YFCQQITKNAI
+35 
-46 NMKKILGLDLGTTSI
+46 MKKILGLDLGTTSI

-85 NPLTID
+85 NPLTVD
-91 EKTNYEKGKSITT
+91 EKSNFEKGKTITT
-104 NADRRL
+104 NADRRM

-136 IISNETPL
+136 IITDETPL
-144 YEQGNNTTFQ
+144 FEKGNNTTFQ

-164 EEVTLE
+164 EEISLE

-213 LTPGQLL
+213 ITPGQLL
-220 LDLYQKGKK
+220 LDLYNKGKR
-229 NKPTFYRSDLQAE
+229 NRPTFYRSDLQAE

-247 EMQSAFYP
+247 AMQSTFYP
-255 DILTDDFKSSV
+255 EILTDDFKSSI
-266 RGFNKTQTSGAFY
+266 RGFNKMQTSGAFY
-279 GVHQIST
+279 GVHQIYT
-286 AKNSGKEGYAQSLL
+286 AKNSGKEGHAQALL

-305 IKHQLDIE
+305 LKHQMDIE

-340 KELYFNHQTIGQ
+340 KELYFDHLTIGQ
-352 YLMQRL
+352 YLMKRL

-373 QDYLDEFE
+373 QDYMDEFE
-381 AIWEKQAQYHSE
+381 TIWEKQAQYHPE
-393 LTPELKK
+393 LTQELKK

-411 DLKSSK
+411 DLKSCK

-427 AEREITIEG
+427 TEREITIDG
-436 KKKTM
+436 KKKAI

-459 IWQILNNLQVSVVGH
+459 IWQILNNLQVSVVGR
-474 QRKRIKKDKLQLSLF
+474 QRKKIKKDKNQLSLF
-489 DDAETGSLNRFLTQ
+489 DDVETGALNRFLTQ
-503 EEKDI
+503 EEKEI
-508 LYNELSIKDK
+508 LYNELSIKEK
-518 MSKRDVLKLLFDNP
+518 LSKKDVLKLLFDNHNS
-532 KELDLNYKEVEGNR
+532 LDLNYKEVEGNR

-557 IISLTGNGEYEFSKM
+557 IISLTGNGEYDFSKM
-572 STDEVMSITTEIF
+572 PTDEVMNITSEIF
-585 AGLGYK
+585 KGLGYK

-597 DSLLEGKAL
+597 NPLLKGKSL
-606 EQQPAYRL
+606 EQQPVYRL

-619 SYSGDKSVTGNE
+619 SYTGDKSATGNE

-644 KEYATILANVS
+644 KEYAVILSNIS
-655 LALDYGSLSA
+655 FALDYSSLSA

-670 ILPHMM
+670 ILPHMT
-676 KGYEYSEACKMAGYN
+676 KGFEYSEACKMAGYN
-691 HSVRSMTKE
+691 HSERSLTKE
-700 ELANKEYKSRLD
+700 ELAQKEYKSHLD
-712 EIRRNSL
+712 EIKRNSL

-731 INVINEIIKTY
+731 INVVNEIIKTY
-742 GKPDEIRIEMARE
+742 GKPDEIRVEMARE
-755 LKKSQEERELL
+755 LKKNQEERELL
-766 EAAIRKNTAESERL
+766 DAAIRKNTAESEKL

-802 LYNELKLNGYKTLY
+802 LYNELKLNGFKTLY
-816 SNTYIPREELYSK
+816 SNTYIPREDLFSK

-868 FVAEKYNEQGLAD
+868 YVSEKYDEQGVTD

-905 KESEIPSDFLERD
+905 KEADIPSDFLNRD

-931 ILEEIVPF
+931 ILEELVPF

-953 DWQLVNIMQELNWNK
+953 DWQLVNIMQELNWEK
-968 YNALGLT
+968 YDALGLT
-975 ERYTDKNGNI
+975 EQYTDKNGNI

-1006 PIAFTKRSIVQYLSN
+1006 TIAFTKRSIVQYLSN
-1021 LNARSDKS
+1021 MNARSDKS
-1029 SSIYGIEQK
+1029 GSICGIEQK

-1055 PLDEFRAEAIKHLES
+1055 PLDIFRAEAKKHLEC

-1083 KNINKVK
+1083 KNINKSK
-1090 TKDGHQQKVQLTPRG
+1090 TKNGHQQKVQLTPRG

-1114 KIRNYEAEFRK
+1114 KIQNYEAEYKK
-1125 VDGKFTEEV
+1125 VDGKFTEDV
-1134 ILRVSNQKYR
+1134 ILRVSSQKLR

-1150 LAEFDNDPKKA
+1150 LAEYDNDPKKA

-1166 SLEKSPIWLN
+1166 SLEKNPIWLN
-1176 ADHSHAVPLKIKLYK
+1176 ADHSYAVPLKVKLYK

-1202 DKDLKIDKVID
+1202 DKDLKLDKVID

-1228 GDAAKAFS
+1228 DDAAKAFS

-1258 RAKVSSDTSVPLHI
+1258 KAKVSSDTSVPLHV
-1272 KKDLLGNIIEDVEGR
+1272 KKDLIGNILKDSDGKA
-1287 PLPTDYVNTANN
+1287 LPTDYVNTANN
-1299 HHVAIFVDTEGNW
+1299 HHVAIFVDNDGNW
-1312 HEHVVSFFEAT
+1312 HEHVVSFYEAT

-1358 NEETGFIPSEIDLM
+1358 NEKTGFVPSEIDLT
-1372 DIKNYPLIS
+1372 DPKNYSLIS

-1407 PNELKDTTW
+1407 PNELRDMTW

-1422 KNLNGVIKVRVNHL
+1422 KNLNGAIKVRVNHI
-1436 GTIVAVGEY
+1436 GSIVAVGEY

>member
-1 MFSQRNN
+1 
-8 PYCDLLIISGAKI
+8 
-21 KNFYESTKCFKSFL
+21 
-35 YFCQQITKNAI
+35 
-46 NMKKILGLDLGTTSI
+46 MKKILGLDLGTTSI

-70 NDNEKS
+70 NDNEAS
-76 EIIRLGVRV
+76 SIIRLGVRV
-85 NPLTID
+85 NPLTVD
-91 EKTNYEKGKSITT
+91 EKTNFEKGKAITT
-104 NADRRL
+104 NADRRM

-136 IISNETPL
+136 IISDETPL
-144 YEQGNNTTFQ
+144 FEQGNNTTFQ

-164 EEVTLE
+164 EEISLE

-220 LDLYQKGKK
+220 LDLYTKGKK
-229 NKPTFYRSDLQAE
+229 NRPTFYRSDLQAE

-247 EMQSAFYP
+247 EVQSTFYP
-255 DILTDDFKSSV
+255 NILTDDFKSSIH
-266 RGFNKTQTSGAFY
+266 GFNKTQTSGAFY
-279 GVHQIST
+279 GVHQIYT
-286 AKNSGKEGYAQSLL
+286 AKNSGKEGYLQSLT

-305 IKHQLDIE
+305 LKHQIDIE
-313 EVAYALADINGAI
+313 EVAYALSDINGAI

-373 QDYLDEFE
+373 QDYMDEFE
-381 AIWEKQAQYHSE
+381 AIWERQALYHPELTSE
-393 LTPELKK
+393 LKR

-411 DLKSSK
+411 DLKSCK

-427 AEREITIEG
+427 TEREITIDG
-436 KKKTM
+436 KKKTI

-459 IWQILNNLQVSVVGH
+459 IWQILNNLQVSVAGH
-474 QRKRIKKDKLQLSLF
+474 QRKKIKKDKSQQSLF
-489 DDAETGSLNRFLTQ
+489 DDSETGALNRFLTQ
-503 EEKDI
+503 EEKDT

-532 KELDLNYKEVEGNR
+532 KNLDLNYKEVEGNR
-546 TMAALF
+546 TMATLF

-557 IISLTGNGEYEFSKM
+557 IISLTGNGEYDFSKM
-572 STDEVMSITTEIF
+572 PADEARSVITEIF
-585 AGLGYK
+585 TGLSYK
-591 TDFLTF
+591 TDFLSF
-597 DSLLEGKAL
+597 NPLLEGKAL
-606 EQQPAYRL
+606 EQQATYRL

-619 SYSGDKSVTGNE
+619 SYTGDKSVTGNE
-631 ALLNRIQ
+631 ALLERIQ

-644 KEYATILANVS
+644 KEYASVLANIS

-691 HSVRSMTKE
+691 HSARSLTKE

-712 EIRRNSL
+712 IIKRNSL

-766 EAAIRKNTAESERL
+766 DAAIRKNTTESEKL

-816 SNTYIPREELYSK
+816 SNTYIPREELFSK

-856 INIEKGNKTAYD
+856 INIEKGNMTAYD
-868 FVAEKYNEQGLAD
+868 YVAGKYDEKYLVD
-881 YESRVEELFNNKVIS
+881 YESRVEELFAQKVIS
-896 RTKRNNLLM
+896 KTKRNNLLM
-905 KESEIPSDFLERD
+905 KEEGIPSDFLERD

-931 ILEEIVPF
+931 ILEELVPF

-953 DWQLVNIMQELNWNK
+953 DWQLVNLMQELNWDK
-968 YNALGLT
+968 YDALGLT
-975 ERYTDKNGNI
+975 EHYTDKNGNI

-1006 PIAFTKRSIVQYLSN
+1006 TIAFTKRSIVQYLSN
-1021 LNARSDKS
+1021 MNARSDKS

-1038 ELHRDEKDHKLV
+1038 ELHRDEKNHKLV

-1055 PLDEFRAEAIKHLES
+1055 PLNEFRAEAKKHLES

-1083 KNINKVK
+1083 KNINKGK
-1090 TKDGHQQKVQLTPRG
+1090 TKEGHQQKLQLTPRG

-1114 KIRNYEAEFRK
+1114 KIRNYEAEYKK

-1134 ILRVSNQKYR
+1134 ILRVSNQKCR

-1166 SLEKSPIWLN
+1166 SLEKNPIWLN
-1176 ADHSHAVPLKIKLYK
+1176 ADHSYAVPLKVKLYK

-1202 DKDLKIDKVID
+1202 DKDLKLDKVID
-1213 NKVRAILQARLDEFN
+1213 NKVRAILQQRLDEFG
-1228 GDAAKAFS
+1228 GDTAKAFS
-1236 NLDENPIWLNKE
+1236 NLDDNPIWLNKE

-1258 RAKVSSDTSVPLHI
+1258 RAKVSSDTSVPLHV
-1272 KKDLLGNIIEDVEGR
+1272 KRDLLGNLLKNADGMA
-1287 PLPTDYVNTANN
+1287 LPTDYVNTANN
-1299 HHVAIFVDTEGNW
+1299 HHVAIFIDSEGNW
-1312 HEHVVSFFEAT
+1312 HEHVVSFFEAI

-1328 GLPIVDKNYKS
+1328 GLPIVDKTYKR

-1358 NEETGFIPSEIDLM
+1358 NEKTGFIPSEIDLM
-1372 DIKNYPLIS
+1372 DPKNYALIS

-1407 PNELKDTTW
+1407 PNDLRDITW
-1416 KSIRSV
+1416 KSVRSV
-1422 KNLNGVIKVRVNHL
+1422 KNLDGAIKVRVNHI
-1436 GTIVAVGEY
+1436 GAIVAVGEY

>member
-1 MFSQRNN
+1 
-8 PYCDLLIISGAKI
+8 
-21 KNFYESTKCFKSFL
+21 
-35 YFCQQITKNAI
+35 
-46 NMKKILGLDLGTTSI
+46 
-61 GWALVNEKE
+61 
-70 NDNEKS
+70 
-76 EIIRLGVRV
+76 
-85 NPLTID
+85 
-91 EKTNYEKGKSITT
+91 
-104 NADRRL
+104 
-110 KRSMH
+110 
-115 RNLQRYKLRRKNL
+115 
-128 IECLLEHH
+128 
-136 IISNETPL
+136 
-144 YEQGNNTTFQ
+144 
-154 TYRARAKAVT
+154 
-164 EEVTLE
+164 
-170 DFARVLLMI
+170 
-179 NKKRGY
+179 
-185 KSSRKVK
+185 
-192 DGEEGELI
+192 
-200 DGMEIAK
+200 
-207 RLYEEN
+207 
-213 LTPGQLL
+213 
-220 LDLYQKGKK
+220 
-229 NKPTFYRSDLQAE
+229 
-242 FDKIW
+242 
-247 EMQSAFYP
+247 
-255 DILTDDFKSSV
+255 
-266 RGFNKTQTSGAFY
+266 
-279 GVHQIST
+279 
-286 AKNSGKEGYAQSLL
+286 
-300 WRTEA
+300 
-305 IKHQLDIE
+305 
-313 EVAYALADINGAI
+313 
-326 NNSSKRLAMISDRS
+326 MISDRS

-373 QDYLDEFE
+373 QDYMDEFE
-381 AIWEKQAQYHSE
+381 AIWERQALYHPE

-411 DLKSSK
+411 DLKSCK
-417 NLVSYCELEH
+417 NLVSYCEFEH
-427 AEREITIEG
+427 KEREVTIDG
-436 KKKTM
+436 KKKTIQ
-441 LTGCKVC
+441 TGCKVC

-459 IWQILNNLQVSVVGH
+459 LWQILNNLQVSVVGH
-474 QRKRIKKDKLQLSLF
+474 QRKRIKKDKSQPSLF
-489 DDAETGSLNRFLTQ
+489 DDVETGTLNRFLTQ

-518 MSKRDVLKLLFDNP
+518 MSKGDVLKLLFDNP
-532 KELDLNYKEVEGNR
+532 KNLDLNYKEVEGNR

-552 KAYQD
+552 KACQD
-557 IISLTGNGEYEFSKM
+557 IISLTGNGEYDFSKM
-572 STDEVMSITTEIF
+572 AADDAKSITTEIF
-585 AGLGYK
+585 TGLGYK
-591 TDFLTF
+591 TDFLSF
-597 DSLLEGKAL
+597 NPLLEGKAM
-606 EQQPAYRL
+606 EQHPAYRL

-619 SYSGDKSVTGNE
+619 SYTGDKSITGNE
-631 ALLNRIQ
+631 ALLEKIH

-644 KEYATILANVS
+644 KEYATILSNVS

-670 ILPHMM
+670 ILPLMM

-691 HSVRSMTKE
+691 HSARSLTKE
-700 ELANKEYKSRLD
+700 ELANKEYKPCLD
-712 EIRRNSL
+712 NIKRNSL

-766 EAAIRKNTAESERL
+766 DAAIRKNTAESDKL

-802 LYNELKLNGYKTLY
+802 LYNELKINGYKTLY
-816 SNTYIPREELYSK
+816 SNTYIPREELFSK

-856 INIEKGNKTAYD
+856 INIEKGNMTAYD
-868 FVAEKYNEQGLAD
+868 YVAGKYDEKYLVD
-881 YESRVEELFNNKVIS
+881 YESRVEELYAQKVIS

-905 KESEIPSDFLERD
+905 KEEDIPSDFLERD

-931 ILEEIVPF
+931 ILEELVPF

-953 DWQLVNIMQELNWNK
+953 DWQLVNIMQELNWDK

-975 ERYTDKNGNI
+975 ESYADKNGNI
-985 VKRIKDWTKRNDH
+985 VRRIKDWTKRNDH

-1006 PIAFTKRSIVQYLSN
+1006 TIAFTKRSIVQYLSN
-1021 LNARSDKS
+1021 MNARSDKS

-1055 PLDEFRAEAIKHLES
+1055 PLNEFRAEAKKHLES

-1083 KNINKVK
+1083 KNINKGK

-1114 KIRNYEAEFRK
+1114 KIRNYEAEYRK
-1125 VDGKFTEEV
+1125 VDGKFTEDI

-1150 LAEFDNDPKKA
+1150 LAEYNDNPKKA

-1166 SLEKSPIWLN
+1166 SLEKNPIWLN
-1176 ADHSHAVPLKIKLYK
+1176 ADHSHAIPLKVKLYK

-1213 NKVRAILQARLDEFN
+1213 NKVRTILQQRLDEFG

-1236 NLDENPIWLNKE
+1236 NLDENPIWLNRE

-1258 RAKVSSDTSVPLHI
+1258 RGIANGEPVRI
-1272 KKDLLGNIIEDVEGR
+1272 KRNIEGNIIKDENGN
-1287 PLPTDYVNTANN
+1287 PIPNDYVNTGNN
-1299 HHVAIFVDTEGNW
+1299 HHVAVFRDKDGKLQ
-1312 HEHVVSFFEAT
+1312 EHVVSFYEAT
-1323 ASALL
+1323 TRAIL
-1328 GLPIVDKNYKS
+1328 GYPIVDKLYRRS
-1339 EEGWKFLFSMKQ
+1339 EGWEFLFSMKQ

-1358 NEETGFIPSEIDLM
+1358 NEKTGFNPQEVDLL
-1372 DIKNYPLIS
+1372 NSNNWSTIS

-1388 KFSSLFYIFRHHLE
+1388 KFTTGDYFFRHHLE
-1402 TNVEE
+1402 TNVESE
-1407 PNELKDTTW
+1407 NALRDITW
-1416 KSIRSV
+1416 KRIRSIQDLDGIV
-1422 KNLNGVIKVRVNHL
+1422 KVRLNHL
-1436 GTIVAVGEY
+1436 GSIVAVGEY

>member
-1 MFSQRNN
+1 
-8 PYCDLLIISGAKI
+8 
-21 KNFYESTKCFKSFL
+21 
-35 YFCQQITKNAI
+35 
-46 NMKKILGLDLGTTSI
+46 MKKILGLDLGTTSI

-70 NDNEKS
+70 NDGEKS

-85 NPLTID
+85 NPLTVD
-91 EKTNYEKGKSITT
+91 EKTNFEKGKSITT
-104 NADRRL
+104 NADRRM

-128 IECLLEHH
+128 IECLLENH
-136 IISNETPL
+136 IITSETPL
-144 YEQGNNTTFQ
+144 FEKGNNTTFQ

-164 EEVTLE
+164 EEITLE

-207 RLYEEN
+207 RLYDEN

-220 LDLYQKGKK
+220 LDLYNKGKK
-229 NKPTFYRSDLQAE
+229 NRPSFYRSDLQAE

-247 EMQSAFYP
+247 NTQAVFYP
-255 DILTDDFKSSV
+255 KILTDDFKASI
-266 RGFNKTQTSGAFY
+266 RGFNKNQTSGAFY
-279 GVHQIST
+279 GVYKIPT
-286 AKNSGKEGYAQSLL
+286 AKNSGKEGYAQALS

-305 IKHQLDIE
+305 LTRQLDIE
-313 EVAYALADINGAI
+313 EVAYALSDINGAI

-340 KELYFNHQTIGQ
+340 KELYFNHLTIGQ
-352 YLMQRL
+352 YLIKRL

-373 QDYLDEFE
+373 QDYMDEYE
-381 AIWEKQAQYHSE
+381 AIWERQAQYHPE
-393 LTPELKK
+393 LTPELKR

-411 DLKSSK
+411 NLKSSK
-417 NLVSYCELEH
+417 NLVSYCEFEH
-427 AEREITIEG
+427 NEREITIDG
-436 KKKTM
+436 KKKTI

-448 PKSSPLFQDFK
+448 PKSSLLFQDFK
-459 IWQILNNLQVSVVGH
+459 IWQIINNLQVSVVGR
-474 QRKRIKKDKLQLSLF
+474 QRKKIKKDKTQLSLF
-489 DDAETGSLNRFLTQ
+489 DDAETGALNRFLTQ

-508 LYNELSIKDK
+508 LFNELSIKEK
-518 MSKRDVLKLLFDNP
+518 MSKKEVLKLLFDNHNS
-532 KELDLNYKEVEGNR
+532 LDLNYKEVEGNR

-557 IISLTGNGEYEFSKM
+557 IISLTGNGEYDFAKM
-572 STDEVMSITTEIF
+572 PTDEVLNITTEIF
-585 AGLGYK
+585 RGLGYK
-591 TDFLTF
+591 TDFLAF
-597 DSLLEGKAL
+597 NPLLEGKAL
-606 EQQPAYRL
+606 ERQPAYRL

-619 SYSGDKSVTGNE
+619 SYTGDNSATGTD

-638 ELCGFE
+638 KLCGFE
-644 KEYATILANVS
+644 KEYAVILSNIS

-691 HSVRSMTKE
+691 HSARSLTKE
-700 ELANKEYKSRLD
+700 EISKKEYKLQL
-712 EIRRNSL
+712 EELRRNSL

-731 INVINEIIKTY
+731 INVVNEIVKTY

-766 EAAIRKNTAESERL
+766 DAAVRKNTAESEKL

-816 SNTYIPREELYSK
+816 SNTYIPREDLFSK

-856 INIEKGNKTAYD
+856 VNIEKGNKTAYD
-868 FVAEKYNEQGLAD
+868 YVADKYDEQGVAN
-881 YESRVEELFNNKVIS
+881 YESRVEELFKNKVIS
-896 RTKRNNLLM
+896 KTKRDNLLM
-905 KESEIPSDFLERD
+905 KETEIPSDFLNRD

-931 ILEEIVPF
+931 ILEELVPF
-939 VVTTTGAVTSRLRE
+939 VVTTTGAVTSRLRD
-953 DWQLVNIMQELNWNK
+953 DWQLVNIMQELNWEK
-968 YNALGLT
+968 YDALGLT
-975 ERYTDKNGNI
+975 ECYTDKNGNI

-1006 PIAFTKRSIVQYLSN
+1006 TIAFTKPSIVQYLSN

-1038 ELHRDEKDHKLV
+1038 ELHRDERDHKLI

-1055 PLDEFRAEAIKHLES
+1055 PLDIFRAEAKKHLES

-1083 KNINKVK
+1083 KNINKAK
-1090 TKDGHQQKVQLTPRG
+1090 TKDGRQNKIQLTPRG

-1114 KIRNYEAEFRK
+1114 KIQNYEAEYRK

-1134 ILRVSNQKYR
+1134 ILRVSSQKYR

-1150 LAEFDNDPKKA
+1150 LAEYDYDPKKA

-1166 SLEKSPIWLN
+1166 SLEKNPIWLN
-1176 ADHSHAVPLKIKLYK
+1176 ADHSYAVPLKVKLYK

-1202 DKDLKIDKVID
+1202 DKDLKLDKVID
-1213 NKVRAILQARLDEFN
+1213 QKVRSILQSRLDEYH

-1236 NLDENPIWLNKE
+1236 NLDDNPIWVNQE

-1258 RAKVSSDTSVPLHI
+1258 KAKVSSDTSVPLHV
-1272 KKDLLGNIIEDVEGR
+1272 KKDLLGKVLKDAEG
-1287 PLPTDYVNTANN
+1287 LAIPTDYVNTASN
-1299 HHVAIFVDTEGNW
+1299 HHVAFFVDSDGIW
-1312 HEHVVSFFEAT
+1312 HEHVVSFFEAAT
-1323 ASALL
+1323 SAIL

-1339 EEGWKFLFSMKQ
+1339 GEGWKFLFSMKQ

-1358 NEETGFIPSEIDLM
+1358 NEKTGFIPSEIDLT
-1372 DIKNYPLIS
+1372 DPQNYPLIS

-1407 PNELKDTTW
+1407 SNALKDTTW

-1422 KNLNGVIKVRVNHL
+1422 KNLDGVIKVRINHI
-1436 GTIVAVGEY
+1436 GAIVTVGEY

>member
-1 MFSQRNN
+1 
-8 PYCDLLIISGAKI
+8 
-21 KNFYESTKCFKSFL
+21 
-35 YFCQQITKNAI
+35 
-46 NMKKILGLDLGTTSI
+46 MKKILGLDLGTNSI
-61 GWALVNEKE
+61 GWAVVNEKE
-70 NDNEKS
+70 NDNEAS
-76 EIIRLGVRV
+76 SIIRLGVRV
-85 NPLTID
+85 NPLTVD
-91 EKTNYEKGKSITT
+91 EKANFEKGKSITT
-104 NADRRL
+104 NADRRM

-115 RNLQRYKLRRKNL
+115 RNLQRFKLRRQNL

-136 IISNETPL
+136 IITDETKL
-144 YEQGNNTTFQ
+144 FESGNNSTFK

-164 EEVTLE
+164 EEISLE
-170 DFARVLLMI
+170 DFARVLMMI

-220 LDLYQKGKK
+220 LDLFQKGKK

-247 EMQSAFYP
+247 QVQSAFYP
-255 DILTDDFKSSV
+255 DILTDDFKSSIH
-266 RGFNKTQTSGAFY
+266 GFNKTQTSGAFY
-279 GVHQIST
+279 GVHKIST
-286 AKNSGKEGYAQSLL
+286 AKNSGKEGYFQALK
-300 WRTEA
+300 WRA
-305 IKHQLDIE
+305 DALSKQLGIE
-313 EVAYALADINGAI
+313 EVAYALSDINGAI

-340 KELYFNHQTIGQ
+340 KELYFNRQTIGQ

-358 DENPNNSLTNIIFYR
+358 DENPNASLTNIIFYR
-373 QDYLDEFE
+373 QDYMDEFE
-381 AIWEKQAQYHSE
+381 TIWEQQAKYHPE

-411 DLKSSK
+411 NLKSCK

-427 AEREITIEG
+427 SEKEVLIDG
-436 KKKTM
+436 KKKTI
-441 LTGCKVC
+441 LTGSKVC
-448 PKSSPLFQDFK
+448 AKSSPLFQDFK
-459 IWQILNNLQVSVVGH
+459 IWQILNNIEVSVVGH
-474 QRKRIKKDKLQLSLF
+474 QKKKIKRNEAQLSLF
-489 DDAETGSLNRFLTQ
+489 DDTQIETLKRFLNQ

-508 LYNELSIKDK
+508 LYKELSIKEK
-518 MSKRDVLKLLFDNP
+518 MNKRDVLKLLFENP
-532 KELDLNYKEVEGNR
+532 KILDLNYKEVEGNR

-552 KAYQD
+552 RAFQE
-557 IISLTGNGEYEFSKM
+557 IISLTGNGEYDFAKM
-572 STDEVMSITTEIF
+572 PADEVMAITSEIF
-585 AGLGYK
+585 SGLGYK

-597 DSLLEGKAL
+597 DPLLEGKAF

-619 SYSGDKSVTGNE
+619 SYTSDNSVTGDE

-638 ELCGFE
+638 DICGFE
-644 KEYATILANVS
+644 KKYATILANIS
-655 LALDYGSLSA
+655 MPLDYGSLSA

-670 ILPHMM
+670 ILPYMM
-676 KGYEYSEACKMAGYN
+676 KGYEYSEACQMAGYR
-691 HSVRSMTKE
+691 HSARSLTKE
-700 ELANKEYKSRLD
+700 ELENKQYKSRLD
-712 EIRRNSL
+712 EIKRNSL

-731 INVINEIIKTY
+731 INVVNEIVATY

-755 LKKSQEERELL
+755 LKKSQEERQLL
-766 EAAIRKNTAESERL
+766 DSAIRQNTAESEKL
-780 RKELEEEFGI
+780 KKVLEEEFGI
-790 QHVTR
+790 KHVTR
-795 NDILRYK
+795 NDILRLK

-816 SNTYIPREELYSK
+816 SNTYIPREDLFSK

-838 QSRLFD
+838 KARLFD

-856 INIEKGNKTAYD
+856 INIEKGNMTAYD
-868 FVAEKYNEQGLAD
+868 YIAGKFDENYLAD
-881 YESRVEELFNNKVIS
+881 YESRVEELYAQKVIS
-896 RTKRNNLLM
+896 KTKRNNLLM
-905 KESEIPSDFLERD
+905 KEEEIPSDFLERD

-931 ILEEIVPF
+931 ILEELVPF

-953 DWQLVNIMQELNWNK
+953 DWQLVNLMQELNWDK
-968 YNALGLT
+968 YDALGLT
-975 ERYTDKNGNI
+975 EQHTDKNGNI
-985 VKRIKDWTKRNDH
+985 IKRIKEWTKRNDH

-1006 PIAFTKRSIVQYLSN
+1006 TIAFTKRSIVQYLSN

-1029 SSIYGIEQK
+1029 GSIYGIEQN

-1055 PLDEFRAEAIKHLES
+1055 PLNVFRSEAKKHLDS

-1083 KNINKVK
+1083 KNINRTK
-1090 TKDGHQQKVQLTPRG
+1090 TKGGTRQMIQLTPRG

-1114 KIRNYEAEFRK
+1114 KIHNYEAEYKK
-1125 VDGKFTEEV
+1125 VDGKFTEET
-1134 ILRVSNQKYR
+1134 ILRVCNKKYR

-1150 LAEFDNDPKKA
+1150 LADYDNDPKKA

-1166 SLEKSPIWLN
+1166 SMEKNPIWLN
-1176 ADHSHAVPLKIKLYK
+1176 ADHSHCLPTKIKLYK
-1191 IVDVFT
+1191 MVDVFT

-1213 NKVRAILQARLDEFN
+1213 NKVRAILHKRLDEFD

-1236 NLDENPIWLNKE
+1236 NLDDNPFWLNKE
-1248 KGIAIKRVKI
+1248 KGIAVKRVKI
-1258 RAKVSSDTSVPLHI
+1258 KAKVSSETSVPLHV
-1272 KKDLLGNIIEDVEGR
+1272 KKNLLGSILKDEEGKTI
-1287 PLPTDYVNTANN
+1287 PTDYVNTASN
-1299 HHVAIFVDTEGNW
+1299 HHVAIFVDAEGNW

-1323 ASALL
+1323 TSALL
-1328 GLPIVDKNYKS
+1328 GLPIVDKNYKK
-1339 EEGWKFLFSMKQ
+1339 EEGWQFLFSMKQ

-1358 NEETGFIPSEIDLM
+1358 NEKTGFNPSDIDLM
-1372 DIKNYPLIS
+1372 NPANYSLIS

-1388 KFSSLFYIFRHHLE
+1388 KFSSLFYVFRHHLE

-1422 KNLNGVIKVRVNHL
+1422 RNLEGAIKVRVNHI
-1436 GTIVAVGEY
+1436 GTIVTVGEY

>member
-1 MFSQRNN
+1 
-8 PYCDLLIISGAKI
+8 
-21 KNFYESTKCFKSFL
+21 
-35 YFCQQITKNAI
+35 
-46 NMKKILGLDLGTTSI
+46 MKKILGLDLGTTSI

-85 NPLTID
+85 NPLTVD
-91 EKTNYEKGKSITT
+91 EKTNFEKGKSITT

-128 IECLLEHH
+128 IACLLEHH
-136 IISNETPL
+136 IITEDTPL
-144 YEQGNNTTFQ
+144 FEQGNNTTFK
-154 TYRARAKAVT
+154 TYRARAKAAT
-164 EEVTLE
+164 EEISLE

-220 LDLYQKGKK
+220 LDLYNKGKR
-229 NKPTFYRSDLQAE
+229 NRPTFYRSDLQAE

-247 EMQSAFYP
+247 EVQAKYYP
-255 DILTDDFKSSV
+255 NILTNDFKDSIH
-266 RGFNKTQTSGAFY
+266 GFNKTQTSGAFY
-279 GVHQIST
+279 GVHQIYT

-305 IKHQLDIE
+305 LKHQLDIE

-340 KELYFNHQTIGQ
+340 KELYFSHQTIGQ
-352 YLMQRL
+352 YLMKRL

-373 QDYLDEFE
+373 QDYMDEFE
-381 AIWEKQAQYHSE
+381 PIWEKQAQYHPE
-393 LTPELKK
+393 LTKELKK

-411 DLKSSK
+411 DLKSCK

-427 AEREITIEG
+427 TEREIIIDG
-436 KKKTM
+436 KKKVI

-448 PKSSPLFQDFK
+448 PKSSLLFQDFK
-459 IWQILNNLQVSVVGH
+459 IWQILNNLQVSVVGT
-474 QRKRIKKDKLQLSLF
+474 QRKRIKKDKTQLSLF
-489 DDAETGSLNRFLTQ
+489 NDAETGALNRFLTQ

-518 MSKRDVLKLLFDNP
+518 LSKKDVLKLLFDNP
-532 KELDLNYKEVEGNR
+532 KNLDLNYKEVEGNR
-546 TMAALF
+546 TMATLF

-557 IISLTGNGEYEFSKM
+557 IISLSGNGEYDFSKM
-572 STDEVMSITTEIF
+572 PAEEVLPLVKEIF
-585 AGLGYK
+585 TGLGYK

-597 DSLLEGKAL
+597 NPLLDGKAL

-619 SYSGDKSVTGNE
+619 SYTGDNSATGNE
-631 ALLNRIQ
+631 ALLQKIQ
-638 ELCGFE
+638 DICGFE
-644 KEYATILANVS
+644 KEYANILSNAS
-655 LALDYGSLSA
+655 FALDYGSLSA

-691 HSVRSMTKE
+691 HSVRSLTKD
-700 ELANKEYKSRLD
+700 ELANKEYKNRLD
-712 EIRRNSL
+712 EIKRNSL
-719 RNPVVEKILNQM
+719 RNPVVEKIMNQM
-731 INVINEIIKTY
+731 INVVNEIIKTY

-766 EAAIRKNTAESERL
+766 DAAIRNNTAESEQL
-780 RKELEEEFGI
+780 RKELEKEFGI

-802 LYNELKLNGYKTLY
+802 LYNELKMNGYKTLY
-816 SNTYIPREELYSK
+816 SNTYIPREELFSK

-851 LEVRD
+851 LEARD
-856 INIEKGNKTAYD
+856 INIEKGNMTAYD
-868 FVAEKYNEQGLAD
+868 YVAGKYDEKYLAD
-881 YESRVEELFNNKVIS
+881 YESRIEDLFAQKVIS

-905 KESEIPSDFLERD
+905 KAEDIPSDFLARD

-926 RKARE
+926 KKARE
-931 ILEEIVPF
+931 ILEDLVPF

-953 DWQLVNIMQELNWNK
+953 DWQLVNLMQELNWDK
-968 YNALGLT
+968 YDALGLT

-985 VKRIKDWTKRNDH
+985 VKRINDWTKRNDH

-1006 PIAFTKRSIVQYLSN
+1006 TIAFTKRSFVQYLSN

-1055 PLDEFRAEAIKHLES
+1055 PLNEFRAEARKQLES

-1083 KNINKVK
+1083 KNINKAK
-1090 TKDGHQQKVQLTPRG
+1090 TKDGHQNKVQLTPRG

-1114 KIRNYEAEFRK
+1114 KIQNYEAEYRK
-1125 VDGKFTEEV
+1125 VDGKFTEDV
-1134 ILRVSNQKYR
+1134 ILRVSNQKCR

-1166 SLEKSPIWLN
+1166 SLEKNPIWLN
-1176 ADHSHAVPLKIKLYK
+1176 AEHSYAVPLKVKLYK
-1191 IVDVFT
+1191 VVDVFT

-1202 DKDLKIDKVID
+1202 DKDLKLDKVID
-1213 NKVRAILQARLDEFN
+1213 LKVRAILQQRLDEYD

-1236 NLDENPIWLNKE
+1236 NLDDNPIWLNKE

-1258 RAKVSSDTSVPLHI
+1258 RGIANGEAIRVKRDNKGAII
-1272 KKDLLGNIIEDVEGR
+1272 KDENGNPIPNDF
-1287 PLPTDYVNTANN
+1287 VNTGNN
-1299 HHVAIFVDTEGNW
+1299 HHVAVFRDANGKLQ
-1312 HEHVVSFFEAT
+1312 EHVVSFYEAT
-1323 ASALL
+1323 TRATL
-1328 GLPIVDKNYKS
+1328 GYPIVDKNYNRS
-1339 EEGWKFLFSMKQ
+1339 EGWEFLFSMKQ

-1358 NEETGFIPSEIDLM
+1358 NEKTGFNPQNINLLDA
-1372 DIKNYPLIS
+1372 NNWRQIS

-1388 KFSSLFYIFRHHLE
+1388 KFTTGDYVFRHHLE
-1402 TNVEE
+1402 TNVESE
-1407 PNELKDTTW
+1407 NALRDITW
-1416 KSIRSV
+1416 KRIRAIQ
-1422 KNLNGVIKVRVNHL
+1422 NLDGIIKVRLNHL
-1436 GTIVAVGEY
+1436 GNIVAVGEY

>member
-1 MFSQRNN
+1 
-8 PYCDLLIISGAKI
+8 
-21 KNFYESTKCFKSFL
+21 
-35 YFCQQITKNAI
+35 
-46 NMKKILGLDLGTTSI
+46 MKKILGLDLGTTSI

-85 NPLTID
+85 NPLTVD
-91 EKTNYEKGKSITT
+91 EKSNFERGKSITT
-104 NADRRL
+104 NADRRM

-136 IISNETPL
+136 IISDETPL
-144 YEQGNNTTFQ
+144 FEQGNNTTFQ

-164 EEVTLE
+164 EEISLE
-170 DFARVLLMI
+170 EFARILLMI

-220 LDLYQKGKK
+220 LDLYNKGKK
-229 NKPTFYRSDLQAE
+229 NRPTFYRSDLQAE

-247 EMQSAFYP
+247 EVQSAFYP
-255 DILTDDFKSSV
+255 NILTDDFKASIY
-266 RGFNKTQTSGAFY
+266 GFNKTQTSGAFY
-279 GVHQIST
+279 GVHQIYT
-286 AKNSGKEGYAQSLL
+286 AKNSGKEGYAQSLI

-305 IKHQLDIE
+305 LKHQLDIE

-358 DENPNNSLTNIIFYR
+358 NENPNNSLTNIIFYR
-373 QDYLDEFE
+373 QDYMDEFE
-381 AIWEKQAQYHSE
+381 AIWERQAQYHSE

-411 DLKSSK
+411 DLKSCK

-427 AEREITIEG
+427 TEREITIDG
-436 KKKTM
+436 KKKTI

-474 QRKRIKKDKLQLSLF
+474 QRKRVKKDKSQLSLF
-489 DDAETGSLNRFLTQ
+489 DDAETGALNRFLTQ

-532 KELDLNYKEVEGNR
+532 KSLDLNYKEVEGNR
-546 TMAALF
+546 TMATLF
-552 KAYQD
+552 RAYQD
-557 IISLTGNGEYEFSKM
+557 IISLTGNGEYDFSKIPA
-572 STDEVMSITTEIF
+572 DEAKSITTEIF
-585 AGLGYK
+585 TGLGYK
-591 TDFLTF
+591 TDFLSF
-597 DSLLEGKAL
+597 NPLLEGKAM

-619 SYSGDKSVTGNE
+619 SYTGDKSVTGNE
-631 ALLNRIQ
+631 ALLDKIQ

-644 KEYATILANVS
+644 KEYASVLAKIS

-691 HSVRSMTKE
+691 HSARSLTKE

-712 EIRRNSL
+712 IIKRNSL

-731 INVINEIIKTY
+731 TNVINEIIKTY
-742 GKPDEIRIEMARE
+742 GKPDVIRIEMARE

-766 EAAIRKNTAESERL
+766 DAAIRKNTAESEKL

-802 LYNELKLNGYKTLY
+802 LYNELKMNGYKTLY
-816 SNTYIPREELYSK
+816 SNTYIPREELFSK

-856 INIEKGNKTAYD
+856 INIEKGNMTAYD
-868 FVAEKYNEQGLAD
+868 YVAGKYDEKYLVD
-881 YESRVEELFNNKVIS
+881 YESRIEELFAQKVIS

-905 KESEIPSDFLERD
+905 KEEDIPSDFLERD

-931 ILEEIVPF
+931 ILEELVPF
-939 VVTTTGAVTSRLRE
+939 VVTTTGAVTNRLRE
-953 DWQLVNIMQELNWNK
+953 DWQLVNIMQDLNWNK
-968 YNALGLT
+968 YDALGLT
-975 ERYTDKNGNI
+975 EHYTDKNGNI

-1006 PIAFTKRSIVQYLSN
+1006 TIAFTKRSIVQYLSN
-1021 LNARSDKS
+1021 MNARSDKS

-1055 PLDEFRAEAIKHLES
+1055 PLNEFRAEAKKHLES

-1083 KNINKVK
+1083 KNINKGK

-1114 KIRNYEAEFRK
+1114 KIRNYEAEYRK

-1134 ILRVSNQKYR
+1134 ILRVSNQKCS

-1150 LAEFDNDPKKA
+1150 LAEFDNDAKKA

-1166 SLEKSPIWLN
+1166 SLEKNPIWLN
-1176 ADHSHAVPLKIKLYK
+1176 ADHSYAVPLKVKLYR

-1213 NKVRAILQARLDEFN
+1213 NKVRAILQQRLDEFG

-1258 RAKVSSDTSVPLHI
+1258 RGIANGEPVRI
-1272 KKDLLGNIIEDVEGR
+1272 KRNIEGNIIKDENGN
-1287 PLPTDYVNTANN
+1287 PIPSDYVNTGNN
-1299 HHVAIFVDTEGNW
+1299 HHVAVFRDKDGKLQ
-1312 HEHVVSFFEAT
+1312 EHVVSFYEAT
-1323 ASALL
+1323 TRAIL
-1328 GLPIVDKNYKS
+1328 GYPIVDKLYRRS
-1339 EEGWKFLFSMKQ
+1339 EGWEFLFSMKQ

-1358 NEETGFIPSEIDLM
+1358 NEKTGFNPQEVDLL
-1372 DIKNYPLIS
+1372 NSNNWSTIS

-1388 KFSSLFYIFRHHLE
+1388 KFTTGDYFFRHHLE
-1402 TNVEE
+1402 TNVESE
-1407 PNELKDTTW
+1407 NALRDITW
-1416 KSIRSV
+1416 KRIRSIQDLDGIV
-1422 KNLNGVIKVRVNHL
+1422 KVRLNHL
-1436 GTIVAVGEY
+1436 GSIVAVGEY

>member
-1 MFSQRNN
+1 
-8 PYCDLLIISGAKI
+8 
-21 KNFYESTKCFKSFL
+21 
-35 YFCQQITKNAI
+35 
-46 NMKKILGLDLGTTSI
+46 MKKILGLDLGTTSI

-70 NDNEKS
+70 NDSEKS

-85 NPLTID
+85 NPLTVD
-91 EKTNYEKGKSITT
+91 EKTNFEKGKSITT
-104 NADRRL
+104 NADRRM

-128 IECLLEHH
+128 IECLSKHQ
-136 IISNETPL
+136 IITDETPL
-144 YEQGNNTTFQ
+144 FELGNHSTFN
-154 TYRARAKAVT
+154 TYRARAKAAT
-164 EEVTLE
+164 EEITLE

-213 LTPGQLL
+213 MTPGQLL
-220 LDLYQKGKK
+220 LDLYHQGKK
-229 NKPTFYRSDLQAE
+229 NRPTFYRSDLQAE

-247 EMQSAFYP
+247 EVQSAFYP
-255 DILTDDFKSSV
+255 SILNDDFKTSI

-279 GVHQIST
+279 GVHQIYT
-286 AKNSGKEGYAQSLL
+286 AKNSGKEGYAQALI

-305 IKHQLDIE
+305 LKRQLDIE
-313 EVAYALADINGAI
+313 EVAYVLADINGAI

-352 YLMQRL
+352 YLMHRL

-373 QDYLDEFE
+373 QDYMDEFE
-381 AIWEKQAQYHSE
+381 TIWEKQAQYHPE

-411 DLKSSK
+411 DLKSCK

-427 AEREITIEG
+427 TEREITIDG
-436 KKKTM
+436 KKKTI

-448 PKSSPLFQDFK
+448 PKSSLLFQDFK
-459 IWQILNNLQVSVVGH
+459 IWQVLNNLQVSVVGR
-474 QRKRIKKDKLQLSLF
+474 QRKRIKKDKMQLSLF
-489 DDAETGSLNRFLTQ
+489 DDAETGALNRFLTQ

-508 LYNELSIKDK
+508 LYNELSIKEK
-518 MSKRDVLKLLFDNP
+518 MSKKDVLKLLFDNHNS
-532 KELDLNYKEVEGNR
+532 LDLNYKEVEGNR
-546 TMAALF
+546 TMATLF

-557 IISLTGNGEYEFSKM
+557 IISLTGNGEYDFSKM
-572 STDEVMSITTEIF
+572 PADEVLNITTEIF
-585 AGLGYK
+585 NGLGYK
-591 TDFLTF
+591 ADFLTF
-597 DSLLEGKAL
+597 NPLLEGKAL

-619 SYSGDKSVTGNE
+619 SYTGDKSATGNE
-631 ALLNRIQ
+631 ALLDRIQ

-691 HSVRSMTKE
+691 HSIRSLTKE
-700 ELANKEYKSRLD
+700 ELANKEYKSQLD
-712 EIRRNSL
+712 QIRRNSL

-731 INVINEIIKTY
+731 INVVNEIVKTY

-766 EAAIRKNTAESERL
+766 DAAIRKNTTESEKL

-816 SNTYIPREELYSK
+816 SNTYIPREEIFSK

-868 FVAEKYNEQGLAD
+868 YVAEKYDEQGLAD
-881 YESRVEELFNNKVIS
+881 YESRVEELFNNKAIS

-905 KESEIPSDFLERD
+905 KEAEIPSDFLNRD

-931 ILEEIVPF
+931 ILEEMVPF

-953 DWQLVNIMQELNWNK
+953 DWQLVNIMQELNWDK
-968 YNALGLT
+968 YDALGLT

-1006 PIAFTKRSIVQYLSN
+1006 TIAFTKRSIVQYLSN

-1029 SSIYGIEQK
+1029 SSIYGIEQN

-1050 FNAPM
+1050 FNPPL
-1055 PLDEFRAEAIKHLES
+1055 PLDEFRAEAKKHLES

-1083 KNINKVK
+1083 KNINKAK

-1114 KIRNYEAEFRK
+1114 KIRNYEAEYKK
-1125 VDGKFTEEV
+1125 VDGKFTEET
-1134 ILRVSNQKYR
+1134 ILRVCNQKCR

-1150 LAEFDNDPKKA
+1150 LAEFGNDPKKA

-1166 SLEKSPIWLN
+1166 SLEKNPVWLN
-1176 ADHSHAVPLKIKLYK
+1176 ANHSYAVPLKVKLYK
-1191 IVDVFT
+1191 IVEVFT

-1202 DKDLKIDKVID
+1202 DKDLKLDKVID
-1213 NKVRAILQARLDEFN
+1213 NKVRAILQARLDEYQ
-1228 GDAAKAFS
+1228 GDAVKAFS
-1236 NLDENPIWLNKE
+1236 NLDENPIWLNQE

-1258 RAKVSSDTSVPLHI
+1258 RGIANGEAIRVERDNK
-1272 KKDLLGNIIEDVEGR
+1272 GNIIKDENGNTK
-1287 PLPTDYVNTANN
+1287 PCDYVNTANN
-1299 HHVAIFVDTEGNW
+1299 HHVAFFRDEKGKIQ
-1312 HEHVVSFFEAT
+1312 EHIVSFYEAT
-1323 ASALL
+1323 TRAIM
-1328 GLPIVDKNYKS
+1328 GLPIIDKEYKRS
-1339 EEGWKFLFSMKQ
+1339 QGYVFIFSMKQ

-1358 NEETGFIPSEIDLM
+1358 NEKTGFVPSEIDLT
-1372 DIKNYPLIS
+1372 DPKNYSLIS

-1388 KFSSLFYIFRHHLE
+1388 KFTSGDYVFRHHLE
-1402 TNVEE
+1402 TNVESE
-1407 PNELKDTTW
+1407 KALRDIAW
-1416 KSIRSV
+1416 KRITSTQD
-1422 KNLNGVIKVRVNHL
+1422 LEGAIKVRVNHI
-1436 GTIVAVGEY
+1436 GAIVSVGEY

>member
-1 MFSQRNN
+1 
-8 PYCDLLIISGAKI
+8 
-21 KNFYESTKCFKSFL
+21 
-35 YFCQQITKNAI
+35 
-46 NMKKILGLDLGTTSI
+46 MKKILGLDLGTTSI
-61 GWALVNEKE
+61 GWALVNEGE
-70 NDNEKS
+70 NENEKS

-85 NPLTID
+85 NPLTVD

-104 NADRRL
+104 NADRRM

-128 IECLLEHH
+128 IECLLENH
-136 IISNETPL
+136 IITDETPL

-164 EEVTLE
+164 EEISLE
-170 DFARVLLMI
+170 DFARVLMMI

-207 RLYEEN
+207 RLYEED

-229 NKPTFYRSDLQAE
+229 NRPTFYRSDLQAE

-247 EMQSAFYP
+247 EIQSAFYP
-255 DILTDDFKSSV
+255 SILTDDFKSSIH
-266 RGFNKTQTSGAFY
+266 GFNKTQTSGAFY
-279 GVHQIST
+279 GIYKIST
-286 AKNSGKEGYAQSLL
+286 AKNSGKEGYLQSLT

-305 IKHQLDIE
+305 LKHQLDIE

-352 YLMQRL
+352 YLMHRL

-373 QDYLDEFE
+373 QDYMDEFE
-381 AIWEKQAQYHSE
+381 AIWEKQAQYHPE

-411 DLKSSK
+411 DLKSCK

-427 AEREITIEG
+427 TEREITVEG
-436 KKKTM
+436 KKKTI

-448 PKSSPLFQDFK
+448 PKSSLLFQNFK
-459 IWQILNNLQVSVVGH
+459 IWQMLNNLQVSVVGH
-474 QRKRIKKDKLQLSLF
+474 QRKRIKKDKSQLSLF
-489 DDAETGSLNRFLTQ
+489 DDAEAGALNRFLTQ

-508 LYNELSIKDK
+508 LFNELSIKEK

-532 KELDLNYKEVEGNR
+532 KNLDLNYKEVEGNK
-546 TMAALF
+546 TMATLF

-557 IISLTGNGEYEFSKM
+557 IISLTGNGEYDFSKM
-572 STDEVMSITTEIF
+572 PADEVMSVTNEIF
-585 AGLGYK
+585 TGLGYK
-591 TDFLTF
+591 TDYLTF
-597 DSLLEGKAL
+597 NPLLEGKSL
-606 EQQPAYRL
+606 EQHPAYRL

-619 SYSGDKSVTGNE
+619 SYTGDKSVTGND
-631 ALLNRIQ
+631 ALLNKIQ
-638 ELCGFE
+638 ALCGFE
-644 KEYATILANVS
+644 KEYAAILANVS
-655 LALDYGSLSA
+655 LALDYSSLSA

-670 ILPHMM
+670 LLPHMM

-691 HSVRSMTKE
+691 HSARSLTKE
-700 ELANKEYKSRLD
+700 EIANKEYKNRLD

-731 INVINEIIKTY
+731 INVINEIVKTY

-766 EAAIRKNTAESERL
+766 DAAIRKNAAESEQL

-816 SNTYIPREELYSK
+816 SNTYIPREELFSK

-868 FVAEKYNEQGLAD
+868 YVADKYDEQGLTD
-881 YESRVEELFNNKVIS
+881 YESRVDELFNNKVIS

-905 KESEIPSDFLERD
+905 KEAEIPSDFLERD

-926 RKARE
+926 KKARE
-931 ILEEIVPF
+931 ILEDLVPF

-1006 PIAFTKRSIVQYLSN
+1006 TIAFTKRSIVQYLSN

-1055 PLDEFRAEAIKHLES
+1055 PLDEFRAEAKKHLES

-1083 KNINKVK
+1083 KNINKAK
-1090 TKDGHQQKVQLTPRG
+1090 TKDGYQHKIQLTPRG

-1114 KIRNYEAEFRK
+1114 KIRNYEAEYRK
-1125 VDGKFTEEV
+1125 IDGKFTEET

-1144 EALLKR
+1144 DALLKR
-1150 LAEFDNDPKKA
+1150 LDEFDNDPKKA

-1166 SLEKSPIWLN
+1166 SLEKNPIWLN
-1176 ADHSHAVPLKIKLYK
+1176 ADHSYAVPLKIKLYK

-1202 DKDLKIDKVID
+1202 DKDIKLDKVID
-1213 NKVRAILQARLDEFN
+1213 NKVRAILQQRLDEFG

-1236 NLDENPIWLNKE
+1236 NLDDNPIWLNQE

-1258 RAKVSSDTSVPLHI
+1258 RAKVSSETSVPLHV
-1272 KKDLLGNIIEDVEGR
+1272 KRDLPGNIIKDTLGNAI
-1287 PLPTDYVNTANN
+1287 PTDYVNTASN
-1299 HHVAIFVDTEGNW
+1299 HHVAIFIDSDGVW

-1323 ASALL
+1323 ASALM

-1358 NEETGFIPSEIDLM
+1358 NEKIGFVPSEIDLT
-1372 DIKNYPLIS
+1372 DPNNYHLIS

-1388 KFSSLFYIFRHHLE
+1388 KFSSSFYVFRHHLE
-1402 TNVEE
+1402 TNVDES
-1407 PNELKDTTW
+1407 NKLMGTTW
-1416 KSIRSV
+1416 KRITSI
-1422 KNLNGVIKVRVNHL
+1422 KNLDQVVKVRLNNL
-1436 GTIVAVGEY
+1436 GHILSVGEY

>member
-1 MFSQRNN
+1 
-8 PYCDLLIISGAKI
+8 
-21 KNFYESTKCFKSFL
+21 
-35 YFCQQITKNAI
+35 
-46 NMKKILGLDLGTTSI
+46 MKKILGLDLGTTSI

-70 NDNEKS
+70 HDNEKS

-85 NPLTID
+85 NPLTVD
-91 EKTNYEKGKSITT
+91 EKTNFEKGKSITT
-104 NADRRL
+104 NADRRM

-136 IISNETPL
+136 IITKETPL
-144 YEQGNNTTFQ
+144 FEQGNHTTFK

-164 EEVTLE
+164 DEISLE

-185 KSSRKVK
+185 KSSRKVR

-220 LDLYQKGKK
+220 LDLYNKGKK
-229 NKPTFYRSDLQAE
+229 NRPTFYRSDLQAE

-247 EMQSAFYP
+247 EVQSKYYP
-255 DILTDDFKSSV
+255 NILTDDFKSSIH
-266 RGFNKTQTSGAFY
+266 GYNKTQTSGAFY
-279 GVHQIST
+279 GVHQIYT
-286 AKNSGKEGYAQSLL
+286 AKNSGKEGYLQSLS
-300 WRTEA
+300 WRA
-305 IKHQLDIE
+305 DALKRQLGIE
-313 EVAYALADINGAI
+313 EVAYTLADINGAI

-340 KELYFNHQTIGQ
+340 KELYFNYQTIGQ
-352 YLMQRL
+352 YLMKRL

-373 QDYLDEFE
+373 QDYMDEFE

-411 DLKSSK
+411 DLKSCK
-417 NLVSYCELEH
+417 NLVNYCELEH
-427 AEREITIEG
+427 NEREIVVDG
-436 KKKTM
+436 KKKTI

-448 PKSSPLFQDFK
+448 PKSSLLFQDFK
-459 IWQILNNLQVSVVGH
+459 IWQVLNNLQVSVAGH
-474 QRKRIKKDKLQLSLF
+474 KRKRIKKDKSQLSLF
-489 DDAETGSLNRFLTQ
+489 DDAETGALNRFLTQ

-508 LYNELSIKDK
+508 LYNELTIKGK

-532 KELDLNYKEVEGNR
+532 KNLDLNYREVEGNR
-546 TMAALF
+546 TMATLF

-557 IISLTGNGEYEFSKM
+557 IISMTGNGEYNFSKM
-572 STDEVMSITTEIF
+572 TTNEVMAITKEIF
-585 AGLGYK
+585 SGLGYK
-591 TDFLTF
+591 TDFLSF
-597 DSLLEGKAL
+597 DPLLQGKAL
-606 EQQPAYRL
+606 EQQAAYRL

-619 SYSGDKSVTGNE
+619 SYAGDKSVTGNE
-631 ALLNRIQ
+631 ALLNRIKD
-638 ELCGFE
+638 LCGFE
-644 KEYATILANVS
+644 KEYASILANIS
-655 LALDYGSLSA
+655 LTLDYGSLSA

-676 KGYEYSEACKMAGYN
+676 RGYEYSEACKMAGYN
-691 HSVRSMTKE
+691 HSVRSLTKE
-700 ELANKEYKSRLD
+700 ELANKEYKSHLD
-712 EIRRNSL
+712 ELKRNSL

-731 INVINEIIKTY
+731 INVINEIVKAY

-766 EAAIRKNTAESERL
+766 DAAIRKNTSESEKL

-790 QHVTR
+790 QNVTK

-816 SNTYIPREELYSK
+816 SNTYIPREELFSK

-838 QSRLFD
+838 KARLFD

-856 INIEKGNKTAYD
+856 INIEKGNMTAYD
-868 FVAEKYNEQGLAD
+868 YVSGKFDEQGLTD
-881 YESRVEELFNNKVIS
+881 YESRVEELFTNKVIS

-905 KESEIPSDFLERD
+905 KEEDIPSDFLERD

-931 ILEEIVPF
+931 ILEEMVPF
-939 VVTTTGAVTSRLRE
+939 VVTTTGTVTSRLRE
-953 DWQLVNIMQELNWNK
+953 DWQLVNIMQELNWDK
-968 YNALGLT
+968 YDSLGLT
-975 ERYTDKNGNI
+975 ESYTDKNGNI
-985 VKRIKDWTKRNDH
+985 IKRIKDWTKRNDH

-1006 PIAFTKRSIVQYLSN
+1006 TIAFTKRSIVQYLSN

-1029 SSIYGIEQK
+1029 SSIYGIEQN
-1038 ELHRDEKDHKLV
+1038 ELHRDEKGHKMV

-1055 PLDEFRAEAIKHLES
+1055 PLNEFRAEAKKHLAS

-1083 KNINKVK
+1083 KNINKAK
-1090 TKDGHQQKVQLTPRG
+1090 TKDGYQQKVQLTPRG

-1114 KIRNYEAEFRK
+1114 KIQNYEAEYRK
-1125 VDGKFTEEV
+1125 VDGKFTEDV
-1134 ILRVSNQKYR
+1134 ILRVSNLKCR

-1150 LAEFDNDPKKA
+1150 LAEFGNDPKKA

-1166 SLEKSPIWLN
+1166 SLEKNPIWLN
-1176 ADHSHAVPLKIKLYK
+1176 ADHSHAVPLKVKLYK
-1191 IVDVFT
+1191 VIDVFT

-1202 DKDLKIDKVID
+1202 DKDLKIEKVID
-1213 NKVRAILQARLDEFN
+1213 NKVREILKKRLDAFG

-1236 NLDENPIWLNKE
+1236 NLDENPIWLNEE

-1258 RAKVSSDTSVPLHI
+1258 RGIANGEPIRV
-1272 KKDLLGNIIEDVEGR
+1272 KKDIKGNIIKDENGN
-1287 PLPTDYVNTANN
+1287 PIPNDYVNTGNN
-1299 HHVAIFVDTEGNW
+1299 HHVAVYRDANGKLQEN
-1312 HEHVVSFFEAT
+1312 VVSFYEAT
-1323 ASALL
+1323 TRAIL
-1328 GLPIVDKNYKS
+1328 GYPIVDKEYKRS
-1339 EEGWKFLFSMKQ
+1339 EGWEFLFSMKQ
-1351 NEYFVFP
+1351 NEFFVFP
-1358 NEETGFIPSEIDLM
+1358 NEKTGFNPHEINLLDSN
-1372 DIKNYPLIS
+1372 NYSLIS

-1388 KFSSLFYIFRHHLE
+1388 KFTTGDYFFRHHLE
-1402 TNVEE
+1402 TNVDLE
-1407 PNELKDTTW
+1407 NNLRDVTW
-1416 KSIRSV
+1416 KRITSINNIEGIV
-1422 KNLNGVIKVRVNHL
+1422 KVRINHL
-1436 GTIVAVGEY
+1436 GAIVSVGEY

>member
-1 MFSQRNN
+1 
-8 PYCDLLIISGAKI
+8 
-21 KNFYESTKCFKSFL
+21 
-35 YFCQQITKNAI
+35 
-46 NMKKILGLDLGTTSI
+46 MKKILGLDLGTTSI

-85 NPLTID
+85 NPLTVD
-91 EKTNYEKGKSITT
+91 EKSNFERGKSITT
-104 NADRRL
+104 NADRRM

-115 RNLQRYKLRRKNL
+115 RNLQRYKLRRRNL

-136 IISNETPL
+136 IISDKTPL
-144 YEQGNNTTFQ
+144 FEQGNNTTFQ

-164 EEVTLE
+164 EEITLE
-170 DFARVLLMI
+170 EFARVLLMI

-207 RLYEEN
+207 RLYDEN

-220 LDLYQKGKK
+220 LDLYNKGKK
-229 NKPTFYRSDLQAE
+229 NRPTFYRSDLQAE

-247 EMQSAFYP
+247 DVQSAFYP
-255 DILTDDFKSSV
+255 NILTDNFKSSIH
-266 RGFNKTQTSGAFY
+266 GFNKTQTSGAFY
-279 GVHQIST
+279 GVHQIYT
-286 AKNSGKEGYAQSLL
+286 AKNSGKEGYLQSLT
-300 WRTEA
+300 WRTESL
-305 IKHQLDIE
+305 KHQVDIE

-352 YLMQRL
+352 YLMKRL

-373 QDYLDEFE
+373 QDYMDEFE
-381 AIWEKQAQYHSE
+381 AIWERQAQYHPE

-400 EIRDIIIFYQR
+400 EIREIIIFYQR
-411 DLKSSK
+411 DLKSCK

-427 AEREITIEG
+427 TEREVTIDG
-436 KKKTM
+436 RKKTIQ
-441 LTGCKVC
+441 TGCKVC

-474 QRKRIKKDKLQLSLF
+474 QRKRIKKDKSQPSLF
-489 DDAETGSLNRFLTQ
+489 DDSETGALNRFLTQ

-532 KELDLNYKEVEGNR
+532 KSLDLNYKEVEGNR
-546 TMAALF
+546 TTATLF

-557 IISLTGNGEYEFSKM
+557 IISLTGNGEYDFSKM
-572 STDEVMSITTEIF
+572 PADEARSITTEIF
-585 AGLGYK
+585 NGLGYK
-591 TDFLTF
+591 TDFLSF
-597 DSLLEGKAL
+597 NPMLEGKAL

-619 SYSGDKSVTGNE
+619 SYTGDKSVTGNE
-631 ALLNRIQ
+631 ALLARIQ
-638 ELCGFE
+638 DLCGFE
-644 KEYATILANVS
+644 KEYASVLANIS

-691 HSVRSMTKE
+691 HSARSLTKE

-712 EIRRNSL
+712 IIKRNSL

-766 EAAIRKNTAESERL
+766 DAAIRKNTAESEKL

-816 SNTYIPREELYSK
+816 SNTYIPREELFSK

-856 INIEKGNKTAYD
+856 INIEKGNMTAYD
-868 FVAEKYNEQGLAD
+868 YVAGKYDEKYLVD
-881 YESRVEELFNNKVIS
+881 YESRVEELFAQKVIS

-905 KESEIPSDFLERD
+905 KEEDIPSDFLERD

-931 ILEEIVPF
+931 ILEELVPF
-939 VVTTTGAVTSRLRE
+939 VVTTTGAVTNRLRE
-953 DWQLVNIMQELNWNK
+953 DWQLVNIMQELNWDK
-968 YNALGLT
+968 YDALGLT
-975 ERYTDKNGNI
+975 EHYTDKNGNI

-1006 PIAFTKRSIVQYLSN
+1006 TIAFTKRSIVQYLSN
-1021 LNARSDKS
+1021 MNARSDKS

-1038 ELHRDEKDHKLV
+1038 ELHRDEKNHSLV

-1055 PLDEFRAEAIKHLES
+1055 PLNEFRAEAKKHLES

-1083 KNINKVK
+1083 KNINKGK

-1114 KIRNYEAEFRK
+1114 KIHNYEAEYRK

-1134 ILRVSNQKYR
+1134 ILRVSNQKCR

-1150 LAEFDNDPKKA
+1150 LAEFDGDPKKA

-1166 SLEKSPIWLN
+1166 SLEKNPIWLN
-1176 ADHSHAVPLKIKLYK
+1176 ADHSYAVPLKVKLFK

-1213 NKVRAILQARLDEFN
+1213 NKIRAILQQRLDEFG

-1258 RAKVSSDTSVPLHI
+1258 RGIANGEPVRI
-1272 KKDLLGNIIEDVEGR
+1272 KRDIMGNIMKDENGNPI
-1287 PLPTDYVNTANN
+1287 PNDYVNTGNN
-1299 HHVAIFVDTEGNW
+1299 HHVAVFRDINGKLQ
-1312 HEHVVSFFEAT
+1312 EHVVSFYEAT
-1323 ASALL
+1323 TRAIL
-1328 GLPIVDKNYKS
+1328 GYPIVDKDYKRS
-1339 EEGWKFLFSMKQ
+1339 EGWEFLFSMKQ

-1358 NEETGFIPSEIDLM
+1358 NEKTGFKPQEIDLM
-1372 DIKNYPLIS
+1372 NANNWGIIS

-1388 KFSSLFYIFRHHLE
+1388 KFTTGDYFFRHHLE
-1402 TNVEE
+1402 TNVESE
-1407 PNELKDTTW
+1407 NVLRDITW
-1416 KSIRSV
+1416 KRIRSIQDLDGIV
-1422 KNLNGVIKVRVNHL
+1422 KVRLNHL
-1436 GTIVAVGEY
+1436 GNIVAVGEY